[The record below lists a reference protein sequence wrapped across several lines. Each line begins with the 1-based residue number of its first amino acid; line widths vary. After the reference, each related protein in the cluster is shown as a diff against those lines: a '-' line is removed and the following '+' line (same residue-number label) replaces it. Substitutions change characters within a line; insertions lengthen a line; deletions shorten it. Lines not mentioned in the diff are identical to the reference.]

1 MDPRQELVDYLTR
14 QLVGP
19 AHGVDEVLDA
29 PPDRQY
35 LMGTLYPQQADL
47 QRQLARA
54 GDDPEAP
61 GVEQDAPDV
70 SPATDPV
77 PETNSWLPAS
87 LGLSFYAGTAR
98 VEVTCT
104 AARYETLKGG
114 PGHGRRWRRSP
125 LPAETHVI
133 GPDGPDAVPVLGG
146 RAEIRLRRR
155 TYGDGTLITVALV
168 NTARHDSGDSKP
180 PNWDDMLF
188 QCGLSVRPLGGP
200 VLPYP
205 SVRLASRD
213 PEERELRLQYR
224 HVVTHAVGHGCAVRE
239 DRGPGGWVEL
249 LACEILPRAEVPATR
264 AGGPLHAPALRLAH
278 LADPRTSDAQLREEL
293 VEFVSAYHGWYAGL
307 RSVEV
312 PAWGREA
319 ADRILDRIGQAV
331 TRIESGV
338 RTLFD
343 PKYPELL
350 AAFRIA
356 QRVMLLQMR
365 HSAPDQAGERRR
377 RTDPAAVDPPVDDQ
391 ATWRPFQ
398 LAFFLL
404 ALDGVADPGHRDRET
419 TDLIWFPTGGGKTE
433 AYLLLAAFT
442 IALRRIRGEGGGT
455 TVLSRYTLSLL
466 TTQQFQRAATTICA
480 MEHLRRSEPELGL
493 GDEAITIGLWV
504 GESTT
509 PNSFQA
515 AKDAFDQQR
524 QASHPEDVFILDRC
538 PWCGTRVL
546 PPTRSTVRADY
557 GVRAESGRFS
567 FFCTRDECAFHDV
580 LPVAVVDQH
589 LYQEPP
595 TFVLGT
601 VDKFARLAW
610 EPLSGRLFGAG
621 TANPAPSL
629 IIQDELHLLTG
640 PLGTTVGLYESAVL
654 ELCTGPDGRP
664 PKIVAATATIR
675 RSAEQ
680 VRALHNQDVQLF
692 PPSGIDAHDSFFAVP
707 DDSRPGRLYLGV
719 MAQGHTAGRGA
730 VATTAAMLQ
739 GVHQLPEDHRDDYWT
754 LVAYHHSLRELG
766 RTVTAAGDDIP
777 AQIRGLDEG
786 AGVRGLNDGEV
797 QELTSNLPRAEQPI
811 LLDRLEKPWTD
822 PRSVSFL
829 PCTNMLSVGV
839 DVKRLAYLLMQGQ
852 PKTTGEYIQATS
864 RVGRHRVP
872 GLVVTYFNATRPRD
886 RSHYET
892 FIDYHSALYRYV
904 EPASITPWSLP
915 ARRRAL
921 HAALV
926 VLVRHRLGLAA
937 ENQAGRITGHR
948 AEADRIAD
956 ALADRAAIAEGGA
969 VRKGGDTVRAKTV
982 RADVR
987 RELGYHLDDWC
998 RQAEAAAAEGKD
1010 LYYRSQGKGQHNL
1023 LKAFEQRYGLW
1034 EALNSMRSVDRECQI
1049 TVTGAGK

>member
-19 AHGVDEVLDA
+19 VGEDDEDDEVLDA

-47 QRQLARA
+47 QRQLAHA
-54 GDDPEAP
+54 GDAPEGP
-61 GVEQDAPDV
+61 GTEQNAPDV
-70 SPATDPV
+70 DPAPDPV

-87 LGLSFYAGTAR
+87 LGISFYTDATHI
-98 VEVTCT
+98 EVSC
-104 AARYETLKGG
+104 AAAHYETQRNE
-114 PGHGRRWRRSP
+114 PGRGRRWQRVP
-125 LPAETHVI
+125 LPPETHTI
-133 GPDGPDAVPVLGG
+133 DPDREEVPVLDG
-146 RAEIRLRRR
+146 RAKVQLTRRS
-155 TYGDGTLITVALV
+155 YGDGTLITVALV
-168 NTARHDSGDSKP
+168 NEARHDGSDGKAPS
-180 PNWDDMLF
+180 WDDMLF
-188 QCGLSVRPLGGP
+188 QCRLTVRPVDGA

-239 DRGPGGWVEL
+239 ERGEDGGVGL
-249 LACEILPRAEVPATR
+249 LACEVLPRAEVPAIR
-264 AGGPLHAPALRLAH
+264 AGGPLDAPALIISH
-278 LADPRTSDAQLREEL
+278 LADPAVSSDQLREEL
-293 VEFVSAYHGWYAGL
+293 AEFAASYHAWYVGQ

-312 PAWGREA
+312 PPWGREA
-319 ADRILDRIGQAV
+319 ADRILDRIRQAV
-331 TRIESGV
+331 TRIEAGV
-338 RTLFD
+338 RTLCD
-343 PKYPELL
+343 PDRPELL

-356 QRVMLLQMR
+356 QRAMLLQMR
-365 HSAPDQAGERRR
+365 HSAPDQAGQRHHRSDR
-377 RTDPAAVDPPVDDQ
+377 VASDPPVDPE

-404 ALDGVADPGHRDRET
+404 ALDGVADPGHRDRGT

-442 IALRRIRGEGGGT
+442 VALRRIRGEGDGT
-455 TVLSRYTLSLL
+455 AVLSRYTLSLL

-480 MEHLRRSEPELGL
+480 LEHLRRTEPGLGL
-493 GDEAITIGLWV
+493 GGQPITIGLWV

-515 AKDAFDQQR
+515 AKDAFDEQR
-524 QASHPEDVFILDRC
+524 EASHPEDVFILDRC
-538 PWCGTRVL
+538 PWCGTRIL
-546 PPTRSTVRADY
+546 PATRSSVRSDYGIRADTDDF
-557 GVRAESGRFS
+557 A
-567 FFCTRDECAFHDV
+567 FFCTSDDCDFHDI

-589 LYQEPP
+589 LYRDPP

-610 EPLSGRLFGAG
+610 ERDSGRLFGAG
-621 TANPAPSL
+621 TGNPPPSL

-640 PLGTTVGLYESAVL
+640 PLGTTVGLYEAAIL

-680 VRALHNQDVQLF
+680 VRALHHQDVQLF
-692 PPSGIDAHDSFFAVP
+692 PPSGLDARDSFFAVP
-707 DDSRPGRLYLGV
+707 DTGRPGRLYLGV

-739 GVHQLPEDHRDDYWT
+739 GVHQLPEEHRDAYWT

-777 AQIRGLDEG
+777 AQLRGLDQG
-786 AGVRGLNDGEV
+786 AGVRTLGDGDV
-797 QELTSNLPRAEQPI
+797 QELTSNLKRAEQPI

-822 PRSVSFL
+822 PRSVAFL

-839 DVKRLAYLLMQGQ
+839 DVKRLAYMLMQGQ
-852 PKTTGEYIQATS
+852 PKTTAEYIQATS

-892 FIDYHSALYRYV
+892 FNDYHRALYRHV
-904 EPASITPWSLP
+904 EPASVTPWSLP

-926 VLVRHRLGLAA
+926 ILVRHRLGLAA
-937 ENQAGRITGHR
+937 ENEAGSITRHR
-948 AEADRIAD
+948 DEAGRIAD
-956 ALADRAAIAEGGA
+956 ALAGRAATAERGATGAAADA
-969 VRKGGDTVRAKTV
+969 VRAEVRT
-982 RADVR
+982 
-987 RELGYHLDDWC
+987 ELGYLLDVWYQ
-998 RQAEAAAAEGKD
+998 QAETAAAEGKD
-1010 LYYRSQGKGQHNL
+1010 LHYRSQGKGQYNL

-1034 EALNSMRSVDRECQI
+1034 ETLNSMRSVDRECQI

>member
-1 MDPRQELVDYLTR
+1 MDPREELVDYLSR

-19 AHGVDEVLDA
+19 AGEDDEVLDA

-54 GDDPEAP
+54 ADDPDAPGTEQEAP
-61 GVEQDAPDV
+61 DAD
-70 SPATDPV
+70 PAADPV

-87 LGLSFYAGTAR
+87 LGVSFYTDAQRIA
-98 VEVTCT
+98 VTSA
-104 AARYETLKGG
+104 AARYETSRSE
-114 PGHGRRWRRSP
+114 PGRGRRWRRIP
-125 LPAETHVI
+125 LPSETHTI
-133 GPDGPDAVPVLGG
+133 GPERETVSVLEG
-146 RAEIRLRRR
+146 RAEIRVRRR
-155 TYGDGTLITVALV
+155 SYGDGTLVTVALV
-168 NTARHDSGDSKP
+168 NAARHDGSDGKAPS
-180 PNWDDMLF
+180 WDDMLF
-188 QCGLSVRPLGGP
+188 QCGLTVCPVGGA

-239 DRGPGGWVEL
+239 DRVEGSGVAL
-249 LACEILPRAEVPATR
+249 LACEALPRAEVPAIR
-264 AGGPLHAPALRLAH
+264 AGGPLDAPALTISH
-278 LADPRTSDAQLREEL
+278 LADPSVSANQLREEL
-293 VEFVSAYHGWYAGL
+293 AEFAATYHAWYVGQ
-307 RSVEV
+307 RSLEV
-312 PAWGREA
+312 PAWGQEA
-319 ADRILDRIGQAV
+319 AERILGRIHDAV
-331 TRIESGV
+331 ARIEAGV
-338 RTLFD
+338 RTLCD
-343 PKYPELL
+343 PDHPELL
-350 AAFRIA
+350 DAFRIA
-356 QRVMLLQMR
+356 QRAMLLQMR
-365 HSAPDQAGERRR
+365 HSAADQAGGRWKRS
-377 RTDPAAVDPPVDDQ
+377 DAVATDPPVDIA

-419 TDLIWFPTGGGKTE
+419 TDLLWFPTGGGKTE
-433 AYLLLAAFT
+433 AYLLLAAFA

-455 TVLSRYTLSLL
+455 AVLSRYTLSLL

-480 MEHLRRSEPELGL
+480 LEHLRRGEPGLGL
-493 GDEAITIGLWV
+493 GDEPITVGLWV

-509 PNSFQA
+509 PNKFQT
-515 AKDAFDQQR
+515 AKDVFDQQR
-524 QASHPEDVFILDRC
+524 EATHPEDVFILDRC
-538 PWCGTRVL
+538 PWCGTRIL
-546 PPTRSTVRADY
+546 PPTHSSVRSDY
-557 GVRAESGRFS
+557 GVRAETDDFA

-589 LYQEPP
+589 LYRHPP

-610 EPLSGRLFGAG
+610 EPDSGRLFGAG
-621 TANPAPSL
+621 VGNPPPSL

-640 PLGTTVGLYESAVL
+640 PLGTTVGLYEAAIL
-654 ELCTGPDGRP
+654 ELCTGQDGRP

-680 VRALHNQDVQLF
+680 VRALHHQDVQLF
-692 PPSGIDAHDSFFAVP
+692 PPSGLDARDSFFAVP
-707 DDSRPGRLYLGV
+707 DSGRPGRLYLGV

-739 GVHQLPEDHRDDYWT
+739 GVHQLPEEHRDDYWT

-777 AQIRGLDEG
+777 AQLRGLDEG
-786 AGVRGLNDGEV
+786 VGVRTLDDRNV

-822 PRSVSFL
+822 PGAVSFL

-852 PKTTGEYIQATS
+852 PKTTAEYIQATS
-864 RVGRHRVP
+864 RVGRHHVP

-892 FIDYHSALYRYV
+892 FLDYHRALYRYV
-904 EPASITPWSLP
+904 EPASVTPWSRP

-926 VLVRHRLGLAA
+926 ILVRHRLGLAA
-937 ENQAGRITGHR
+937 ENQAGRITLHR
-948 AEADRIAD
+948 GEAERIAD
-956 ALADRAAIAEGGA
+956 SLAERAATAESGA
-969 VRKGGDTVRAKTV
+969 SGAASDAV

-987 RELGYHLDDWC
+987 AELGYLLDDWC
-998 RQAEAAAAEGKD
+998 QQAKAAAGEGKD

-1034 EALNSMRSVDRECQI
+1034 ETLNSMRSVDRDCQI

>member
-19 AHGVDEVLDA
+19 AGGDDEVLDA

-35 LMGTLYPQQADL
+35 LMGTLYPQQADR
-47 QRQLARA
+47 QRRLGLAA
-54 GDDPEAP
+54 DDPEAP
-61 GVEQDAPDV
+61 GAEQQAPDV
-70 SPATDPV
+70 DPAPDPV

-87 LGLSFYAGTAR
+87 LGLSFYTDAVD
-98 VEVTCT
+98 VEVSCA
-104 AARYETLKGG
+104 AARYETQRNE
-114 PGHGRRWRRSP
+114 PGRGRCWQRVP
-125 LPAETHVI
+125 LTPETHTI
-133 GPDGPDAVPVLGG
+133 GPDREEVPVLDG
-146 RAEIRLRRR
+146 RAKIQLTRRS
-155 TYGDGTLITVALV
+155 YGAGTLVTVALV
-168 NTARHDSGDSKP
+168 NEKRHDGTHGKAPD
-180 PNWDDMLF
+180 WDDMLF
-188 QCGLSVRPLGGP
+188 QCRLSVRPADGA

-239 DRGPGGWVEL
+239 ERGEDGRVEL
-249 LACEILPRAEVPATR
+249 LACEVLPRAEVPAIR
-264 AGGPLHAPALRLAH
+264 AGGPLDAPALTISH
-278 LADPRTSDAQLREEL
+278 LADPAVDRDQLREEL
-293 VEFVSAYHGWYAGL
+293 AEFAASYHAWYVGQ

-312 PAWGREA
+312 PPWGREA
-319 ADRILDRIGQAV
+319 AERILDRVRQAV
-331 TRIESGV
+331 TRIEAGV
-338 RTLFD
+338 RTLCD
-343 PKYPELL
+343 PGRPELL
-350 AAFRIA
+350 DAFRIA
-356 QRVMLLQMR
+356 QRAMLLQMR
-365 HSAPDQAGERRR
+365 HSAADQAGQRRHR
-377 RTDPAAVDPPVDDQ
+377 ADPVALDPPVDPE
-391 ATWRPFQ
+391 AAWRPFQ

-404 ALDGVADPGHRDRET
+404 ALDGVADAGHPDRET

-480 MEHLRRSEPELGL
+480 LEHLRRTEPGLRL
-493 GDEAITIGLWV
+493 GDEPVTIGLWV
-504 GESTT
+504 GDSTT
-509 PNSFQA
+509 PNKFQA
-515 AKDAFDQQR
+515 AKEAFEEQR
-524 QASHPEDVFILDRC
+524 AATHPEDVFILDRC
-538 PWCGTRVL
+538 PWCGTRIL
-546 PPTRSTVRADY
+546 PAARSSVRSDY
-557 GVRAESGRFS
+557 GVRAETDGFA
-567 FFCTRDECAFHDV
+567 FYCTRDECAFHDV

-589 LYQEPP
+589 LYRDPP

-610 EPLSGRLFGAG
+610 EPESGRLFGRG
-621 TANPAPSL
+621 TGHRPPSL

-640 PLGTTVGLYESAVL
+640 PLGTTVGLYEAAVL

-680 VRALHNQDVQLF
+680 VRALHHQDVQLF
-692 PPSGIDAHDSFFAVP
+692 PPSGLDARDSFFAVP
-707 DDSRPGRLYLGV
+707 DTGRPGRLYLGV

-739 GVHQLPEDHRDDYWT
+739 GVHQLPEEDRDAYWT

-777 AQIRGLDEG
+777 AQLRGLDEG
-786 AGVRGLNDGEV
+786 AGTRELIGEQV
-797 QELTSNLPRAEQPI
+797 QQLDSSVKRADQPI

-839 DVKRLAYLLMQGQ
+839 DVKRLAYMLMQGQ
-852 PKTTGEYIQATS
+852 PKTTAEYIQATS
-864 RVGRHRVP
+864 RVGRHHVP

-892 FIDYHSALYRYV
+892 FIDYHRALYRYV
-904 EPASITPWSLP
+904 EPASVTPWSLP

-926 VLVRHRLGLAA
+926 ILVRHRLGLAA
-937 ENQAGRITGHR
+937 ENQAGRITDHED
-948 AEADRIAD
+948 EAGRIAD
-956 ALADRAAIAEGGA
+956 ALAERAATAERGAARADADA
-969 VRKGGDTVRAKTV
+969 VRAEVRT
-982 RADVR
+982 
-987 RELGYHLDDWC
+987 ELGYLLDVWY
-998 RQAEAAAAEGKD
+998 RQAGTAAAAGKD

-1034 EALNSMRSVDRECQI
+1034 ETLNSMRSVDRECQI

>member
-1 MDPRQELVDYLTR
+1 MDPRQELVDYLAR

-19 AHGVDEVLDA
+19 AGGDDEVLDA

-47 QRQLARA
+47 QRQLALA
-54 GDDPEAP
+54 GDDAEAP
-61 GVEQDAPDV
+61 SVERDAPDV
-70 SPATDPV
+70 DPASDPV

-87 LGLSFYAGTAR
+87 LGISFYTDAVS

-104 AARYETLKGG
+104 AARYETLKSE
-114 PGHGRRWRRSP
+114 PGRGRRWHRTSFAP
-125 LPAETHVI
+125 ETHVI
-133 GPDGPDAVPVLGG
+133 GPDRETVPVLDG

-155 TYGDGTLITVALV
+155 SYGDGTLITVALV
-168 NTARHDSGDSKP
+168 NVARHDNADGKAPS
-180 PNWDDMLF
+180 WDDMLF
-188 QCGLSVRPLGGP
+188 QCGLTVRPTDGA

-239 DRGPGGWVEL
+239 DRGQDGAVAL
-249 LACEILPRAEVPATR
+249 LACESLPRAEVPAVR
-264 AGGPLHAPALRLAH
+264 AGGPLDAPALTISH
-278 LADPRTSDAQLREEL
+278 LADPAVSADQLREEL
-293 VEFVSAYHGWYAGL
+293 AEFAASYHGWYAGQ
-307 RSVEV
+307 RSVQV
-312 PAWGREA
+312 PPWGQEA
-319 ADRILDRIGQAV
+319 AERILGRIGQAV
-331 TRIESGV
+331 TRIEAGV
-338 RTLFD
+338 RTLCD
-343 PKYPELL
+343 PNRPELF

-356 QRVMLLQMR
+356 QRAMLLQMR
-365 HSAPDQAGERRR
+365 HSAPDQAGQRRHR
-377 RTDPAAVDPPVDDQ
+377 SAPVAVDPPVDPA

-404 ALDGVADPGHRDRET
+404 ALDGVADPGHRDRES

-455 TVLSRYTLSLL
+455 AVLSRYTLSLL

-480 MEHLRRSEPELGL
+480 LEHLRRSEPALGL
-493 GDEAITIGLWV
+493 GSEPITVGLWV
-504 GESTT
+504 GEATT
-509 PNSFQA
+509 PNSYQK

-524 QASHPEDVFILDRC
+524 EATHPEDVFILDRC
-538 PWCGTRVL
+538 PWCGTRIL
-546 PPTRSTVRADY
+546 PSNRSSVRSDY
-557 GVRAESGRFS
+557 GVRADTDEFA
-567 FFCTRDECAFHDV
+567 FFCPRDDCFFHDV
-580 LPVAVVDQH
+580 LPVSVVDQH
-589 LYQEPP
+589 LYQDPP
-595 TFVLGT
+595 TIVLGT

-610 EPLSGRLFGAG
+610 EPRSGRLFGAG
-621 TANPAPSL
+621 TDNPPPSL

-640 PLGTTVGLYESAVL
+640 PLGTTVGLYEAAIL

-680 VRALHNQDVQLF
+680 VRALHHQDVQLF
-692 PPSGIDAHDSFFAVP
+692 PPSGLDARDSFFAVP
-707 DDSRPGRLYLGV
+707 DTGRPGRLYLGV

-739 GVHQLPEDHRDDYWT
+739 GVHQLPEEHRDAYWT

-766 RTVTAAGDDIP
+766 RTLTAAGDDIP
-777 AQIRGLDEG
+777 AQLRGLDEG
-786 AGVRGLNDGEV
+786 AGVRVLGGNDV
-797 QELTSNLPRAEQPI
+797 QSLTSDLPRAEQPI
-811 LLDRLEKPWTD
+811 LLDRLERPRTD
-822 PRSVSFL
+822 PQSVSFL

-852 PKTTGEYIQATS
+852 PKTTAEYIQATS

-892 FIDYHSALYRYV
+892 FMDYHRALYRYV

-926 VLVRHRLGLAA
+926 ILVRHRLGLAA
-937 ENQAGRITGHR
+937 ENQAGRITGR
-948 AEADRIAD
+948 KDEVEQIAD
-956 ALADRAAIAEGGA
+956 SLAERAATAERVAAGTDCEA
-969 VRKGGDTVRAKTV
+969 V

-987 RELGYHLDDWC
+987 KELGYLLDDWY
-998 RQAEAAAAEGKD
+998 RQAETAAAEGKD

-1023 LKAFEQRYGLW
+1023 LKVFEQRYGLW
-1034 EALNSMRSVDRECQI
+1034 ETLNSMRSVDRECQI
-1049 TVTGAGK
+1049 TVTGAGQ

>member
-19 AHGVDEVLDA
+19 VGGDDEVLDA

-35 LMGTLYPQQADL
+35 LMGTLYPQQADRRRRL
-47 QRQLARA
+47 DLAA
-54 GDDPEAP
+54 DDPEAP
-61 GVEQDAPDV
+61 GAEQDAPDV
-70 SPATDPV
+70 DPAADPV

-87 LGLSFYAGTAR
+87 LGISFYTDAVD
-98 VEVTCT
+98 VEVSCA
-104 AARYETLKGG
+104 AARYETQRNE
-114 PGHGRRWRRSP
+114 PGRGRRWKRVP
-125 LPAETHVI
+125 LTPETHTI
-133 GPDGPDAVPVLGG
+133 GPDREEVAVLDG
-146 RAEIRLRRR
+146 RARIQLTRRA
-155 TYGDGTLITVALV
+155 YGAGTLITVALV
-168 NTARHDSGDSKP
+168 NEKRHDGADDKAP
-180 PNWDDMLF
+180 DWDDMLF
-188 QCGLSVRPLGGP
+188 QCRLSVRPADGA

-239 DRGPGGWVEL
+239 DRGEDGGVEL
-249 LACEILPRAEVPATR
+249 LTCEALPRAEVPAVR
-264 AGGPLHAPALRLAH
+264 AGGPLDAPALTISH
-278 LADPRTSDAQLREEL
+278 LADPAVGRDQLREEL
-293 VEFVSAYHGWYAGL
+293 AEFAASYHAWYVGQ

-312 PAWGREA
+312 PPWGREA
-319 ADRILDRIGQAV
+319 AERILDRVRQAV
-331 TRIESGV
+331 TRIEAGV
-338 RTLFD
+338 RTLCD
-343 PKYPELL
+343 PDRPELL
-350 AAFRIA
+350 DAFRIA
-356 QRVMLLQMR
+356 QRAMLLQMR
-365 HSAPDQAGERRR
+365 HSAPDQAGQRRHR
-377 RTDPAAVDPPVDDQ
+377 ADPMALDPPVDPK

-480 MEHLRRSEPELGL
+480 LEHLRRTEPELGL
-493 GDEAITIGLWV
+493 GGEDITIGLWV
-504 GESTT
+504 GDTTT
-509 PNSFQA
+509 PNKFDA
-515 AKDAFDQQR
+515 AKVAFDEQR
-524 QASHPEDVFILDRC
+524 AASHPEDVFILDRC
-538 PWCGTRVL
+538 PWCGTRIL
-546 PPTRSTVRADY
+546 PPTWSSVRSDY
-557 GVRAESGRFS
+557 GVRAEADEFA
-567 FFCTRDECAFHDV
+567 FHCTRDECAFHDV

-589 LYQEPP
+589 LYEDPP

-610 EPLSGRLFGAG
+610 EPDSGSLFGAG
-621 TANPAPSL
+621 TGHRPPSL

-640 PLGTTVGLYESAVL
+640 PLGTTVGLYEAAIL

-680 VRALHNQDVQLF
+680 VRALHHQDVQLF
-692 PPSGIDAHDSFFAVP
+692 PPSGLDARDSFFAVP
-707 DDSRPGRLYLGV
+707 DTGSPGRLYLGV

-739 GVHQLPEDHRDDYWT
+739 GVHQLPEEHRDDYWT

-777 AQIRGLDEG
+777 AQLRGLDEG
-786 AGVRGLNDGEV
+786 VGVRPLGEGDV

-811 LLDRLEKPWTD
+811 LLDRLEKPGTD

-839 DVKRLAYLLMQGQ
+839 DVKRLAYMLMQGQ
-852 PKTTGEYIQATS
+852 PKTTAEYIQATS
-864 RVGRHRVP
+864 RVGRHQVP

-892 FIDYHSALYRYV
+892 FMDYHRALYRYV
-904 EPASITPWSLP
+904 EPASVTPWSLP

-926 VLVRHRLGLAA
+926 ILVRHRLGLAA
-937 ENQAGRITGHR
+937 ENRAGRITDHKE
-948 AEADRIAD
+948 EAGRIAD
-956 ALADRAAIAEGGA
+956 ALAERAATAEHGA
-969 VRKGGDTVRAKTV
+969 TGADADAV

-987 RELGYHLDDWC
+987 AELGYLLDDWY
-998 RQAEAAAAEGKD
+998 RQAGAAAVEGKE

-1023 LKAFEQRYGLW
+1023 LKVFEQRYGLW
-1034 EALNSMRSVDRECQI
+1034 ETLNSMRSVDRECQI
-1049 TVTGAGK
+1049 TVTGAGR

>member
-19 AHGVDEVLDA
+19 AGGEDEVLDA

-47 QRQLARA
+47 QRQLAHA
-54 GDDPEAP
+54 ADDPEAP
-61 GVEQDAPDV
+61 GAEEDSSDTN
-70 SPATDPV
+70 PATDPV

-87 LGLSFYAGTAR
+87 LGLSFYTGAVR
-98 VEVTCT
+98 IEVVCQ
-104 AARYETLKGG
+104 AARYETRRND
-114 PGHGRRWRRSP
+114 PGRGRRWHRIP

-133 GPDGPDAVPVLGG
+133 GPDRDTVTVLDG
-146 RAEIRLRRR
+146 RAELRLRRR
-155 TYGDGTLITVALV
+155 SYGDGTLVTVALV
-168 NTARHDSGDSKP
+168 NKARHDGADGKTP
-180 PNWDDMLF
+180 DWDDMLF
-188 QCGLSVRPLGGP
+188 QCRLAIRPVDGA

-239 DRGPGGWVEL
+239 ERDGDGSVGL
-249 LACEILPRAEVPATR
+249 LACEALPQAEVPAVR
-264 AGGPLHAPALRLAH
+264 AGGPLDAPALTLSH
-278 LADPRTSDAQLREEL
+278 LADPVVSADQLREEL
-293 VEFVSAYHGWYAGL
+293 AEFAAAYHAWYVGQ
-307 RSVEV
+307 RSVDV
-312 PAWGREA
+312 PPWGQEA
-319 ADRILDRIGQAV
+319 AERILDRVHRAV
-331 TRIESGV
+331 TRIEAGV
-338 RTLFD
+338 RTLCD
-343 PKYPELL
+343 PARPELL
-350 AAFRIA
+350 DAFRIA
-356 QRVMLLQMR
+356 QRAMLLQMR
-365 HSAPDQAGERRR
+365 HSASDQAGQRHPRSE
-377 RTDPAAVDPPVDDQ
+377 AVAVDPPVDP
-391 ATWRPFQ
+391 AAAWRPFQ

-442 IALRRIRGEGGGT
+442 VALRRIRGEGGGT

-466 TTQQFQRAATTICA
+466 TTQQFQRAATTVCA
-480 MEHLRRSEPELGL
+480 LEYLRRREPALGL
-493 GDEAITIGLWV
+493 GREPITVGLWV
-504 GESTT
+504 GDGTT

-515 AKDAFDQQR
+515 AKEAFDRQR
-524 QASHPEDVFILDRC
+524 EASHPEDVFILDRC
-538 PWCGTRVL
+538 PWCGTRIL
-546 PPTRSTVRADY
+546 PPSRSTVRSDY
-557 GVRAESGRFS
+557 GIKAETDTFA
-567 FFCTRDECAFHDV
+567 FHCTRDECAFHDV

-589 LYQEPP
+589 LYEQPP

-621 TANPAPSL
+621 TGNPPPSL

-640 PLGTTVGLYESAVL
+640 PLGTTVGLYEAAVL

-675 RSAEQ
+675 RSTEQ
-680 VRALHNQDVQLF
+680 VRALHHQDVHLF
-692 PPSGIDAHDSFFAVP
+692 PPSGLDARDSFFAVP
-707 DDSRPGRLYLGV
+707 DTGRPGRLYLGV

-739 GVHQLPEDHRDDYWT
+739 GVHQLPEEHRDDYWT

-777 AQIRGLDEG
+777 AQLRGLDEG
-786 AGVRGLNDGEV
+786 AGTRLLGGGAV
-797 QELTSNLPRAEQPI
+797 QQLDSTVDRADQPI
-811 LLDRLEKPWTD
+811 LLDRLEKAWTD
-822 PRSVSFL
+822 PEAVSFL

-839 DVKRLAYLLMQGQ
+839 DVKRLAYMLMQGQ
-852 PKTTGEYIQATS
+852 PKTTAEYIQATS

-892 FIDYHSALYRYV
+892 FLDYHRALYRYV
-904 EPASITPWSLP
+904 EPASVTPWSLP
-915 ARRRAL
+915 ARCRAL

-926 VLVRHRLGLAA
+926 ILVRHRLGLSA
-937 ENQAGRITGHR
+937 ENGAGRITDHR

-956 ALADRAAIAEGGA
+956 ALARRAAIAESGA
-969 VRKGGDTVRAKTV
+969 TGRDGDTVRTEV
-982 RADVR
+982 RT
-987 RELGYHLDDWC
+987 ELGYLLDDWA
-998 RQAEAAAAEGKD
+998 QEATKAAAEGKD
-1010 LYYRSQGKGQHNL
+1010 LYYRSQGKGHYNL

-1034 EALNSMRSVDRECQI
+1034 ETLNSMRSVDRECQI

>member
-19 AHGVDEVLDA
+19 AGGDDEVLDA

-47 QRQLARA
+47 QRQLALA
-54 GDDPEAP
+54 ADDPEAP
-61 GVEQDAPDV
+61 GTEQDAPDTA
-70 SPATDPV
+70 PAADPV

-87 LGLSFYAGTAR
+87 LGLSFYTDAAR
-98 VEVTCT
+98 VEVDCA
-104 AARYETLKGG
+104 AARYQTQRNE
-114 PGHGRRWRRSP
+114 PGRGRRWQRVP
-125 LPAETHVI
+125 IAPETHTI
-133 GPDGPDAVPVLGG
+133 GPDRDTVPVLDG
-146 RAEIRLRRR
+146 RAEIRLTRRS
-155 TYGDGTLITVALV
+155 YGDGTLVTVALV
-168 NTARHDSGDSKP
+168 NTARHDGSDGKAPS
-180 PNWDDMLF
+180 WDDMLF
-188 QCGLSVRPLGGP
+188 QCWLTARPADGA

-205 SVRLASRD
+205 GVRLASRD

-239 DRGPGGWVEL
+239 ERGEDGRVEL
-249 LACEILPRAEVPATR
+249 LACEVLPRAEVPAIR
-264 AGGPLHAPALRLAH
+264 AGGPLDAPVLTLSH
-278 LADPRTSDAQLREEL
+278 LADPAVGRDQLREEL
-293 VEFVSAYHGWYAGL
+293 AEFAASYHAWYVGQ

-312 PAWGREA
+312 PPWGREA
-319 ADRILDRIGQAV
+319 AERILDRVREAV

-338 RTLFD
+338 RTLCD
-343 PKYPELL
+343 PERPELL

-356 QRVMLLQMR
+356 QRTMLLQMR
-365 HSAPDQAGERRR
+365 HSATDQAGLRRLR
-377 RTDPAAVDPPVDDQ
+377 SEAVALDPPVDPE
-391 ATWRPFQ
+391 AAWRPFQ

-404 ALDGVADPGHRDRET
+404 ALDGVADPGHRDRGT

-442 IALRRIRGEGGGT
+442 IALRRIRNEGGGT

-466 TTQQFQRAATTICA
+466 TTQQFQRAATTVCA
-480 MEHLRRSEPELGL
+480 LEHLRRTEPALGL
-493 GDEAITIGLWV
+493 GDEPITIGLWV

-509 PNSFQA
+509 PNSFQTA
-515 AKDAFDQQR
+515 EDAFDQQR
-524 QASHPEDVFILDRC
+524 EATHPEDVFILDRC
-538 PWCGTRVL
+538 PWCGTRIL
-546 PPTRSTVRADY
+546 PPTRSTVRSDY
-557 GVRAESGRFS
+557 GIRAGKDEFA
-567 FFCTRDECAFHDV
+567 FFCPRDECAFHDV

-589 LYQEPP
+589 LYEDPP

-621 TANPAPSL
+621 TGNPPPSL

-640 PLGTTVGLYESAVL
+640 PLGTTVGLYEAAVL

-680 VRALHNQDVQLF
+680 VRALHHQRVQLF
-692 PPSGIDAHDSFFAVP
+692 PPSGLDARDSFFAVP
-707 DDSRPGRLYLGV
+707 DTGRPGRLYLGV

-739 GVHQLPEDHRDDYWT
+739 GVHQLPEEHRDDYWT

-777 AQIRGLDEG
+777 AQLRGLDEG
-786 AGVRGLNDGEV
+786 AGVRTLGDGDV
-797 QELTSNLPRAEQPI
+797 QELTSNLRRAEQPI
-811 LLDRLEKPWTD
+811 LLDRLEKPWDD

-852 PKTTGEYIQATS
+852 PKTTAEYIQATS

-892 FIDYHSALYRYV
+892 FDDYHRALYRHV
-904 EPASITPWSLP
+904 EPASVTPWSRP
-915 ARRRAL
+915 ARDRAL

-926 VLVRHRLGLAA
+926 ILVRHRLGLAA
-937 ENQAGRITGHR
+937 ENQAGLITRHR
-948 AEADRIAD
+948 NEAERIAD
-956 ALADRAAIAEGGA
+956 ALAERAATAERGATGAGG
-969 VRKGGDTVRAKTV
+969 GTVRAAV
-982 RADVR
+982 RA
-987 RELGYHLDDWC
+987 ELGDLLAAWH
-998 RQAEAAAAEGKD
+998 RQAETAAAEGKD
-1010 LYYRSQGKGQHNL
+1010 LHYRSQGKGQHNL
-1023 LKAFEQRYGLW
+1023 LKTFEQRYGLW
-1034 EALNSMRSVDRECQI
+1034 ETLNSMRSVDRECQI

>member
-19 AHGVDEVLDA
+19 AGGEGEVLDA

-47 QRQLARA
+47 QRQLAHA
-54 GDDPEAP
+54 ADDPEAP
-61 GVEQDAPDV
+61 GAEQSAPDAD
-70 SPATDPV
+70 PATDPV

-87 LGLSFYAGTAR
+87 LGLSFYTA
-98 VEVTCT
+98 VAQIEVTCE
-104 AARYETLKGG
+104 AARYETQRND
-114 PGHGRRWRRSP
+114 PGRGRRWQRMPIPSER
-125 LPAETHVI
+125 HVI
-133 GPDGPDAVPVLGG
+133 GPDREAVTVLDG
-146 RAEIRLRRR
+146 RAELRLRRR
-155 TYGDGTLITVALV
+155 PYGDGRLVTVALV
-168 NTARHDSGDSKP
+168 NRARHDGSDGKIPS
-180 PNWDDMLF
+180 WDDMLF
-188 QCGLSVRPLGGP
+188 QCRLAVRPVDGP

-239 DRGPGGWVEL
+239 EAVDREGVDRL
-249 LACEILPRAEVPATR
+249 VCEALPHAEVPAVR
-264 AGGPLHAPALRLAH
+264 AGGPLDAPVLTLSH
-278 LADPRTSDAQLREEL
+278 LADPAVSADQLREEL
-293 VEFVSAYHGWYAGL
+293 AEFAAAYHAWYVGQ

-312 PAWGREA
+312 PDWGQEA
-319 ADRILDRIGQAV
+319 AERVLGRVREAV
-331 TRIESGV
+331 TRIEAGV
-338 RTLFD
+338 RTLCD
-343 PKYPELL
+343 PARPELL
-350 AAFRIA
+350 DAFRIA
-356 QRVMLLQMR
+356 QRAMLLQMR
-365 HSAPDQAGERRR
+365 HSAPDQAGQRRPR
-377 RTDPAAVDPPVDDQ
+377 SESVAVDPPVDST
-391 ATWRPFQ
+391 AAWRPFQ

-404 ALDGVADPGHRDRET
+404 ALDGVADPDHLDRAT

-442 IALRRIRGEGGGT
+442 VALRRIRGEGGGT

-466 TTQQFQRAATTICA
+466 TTQQFQRAATTVCA
-480 MEHLRRSEPELGL
+480 LEYLRRREPGLGL
-493 GDEAITIGLWV
+493 GDEPITVGLWV
-504 GESTT
+504 GDTTT
-509 PNSFQA
+509 PNSFQK
-515 AKDAFDQQR
+515 AKDCFDEQR
-524 QASHPEDVFILDRC
+524 LASHPEDVFILDRC
-538 PWCGTRVL
+538 PWCGTRIL
-546 PPTRSTVRADY
+546 PPNRSTVRSDY
-557 GVRAESGRFS
+557 GIKAETDTFA
-567 FFCTRDECAFHDV
+567 FNCTRDECAFHDV

-589 LYQEPP
+589 LYEQPP

-621 TANPAPSL
+621 TGNPPPAL

-640 PLGTTVGLYESAVL
+640 PLGTTVGLYEAAVL

-680 VRALHNQDVQLF
+680 VRALHHQNVQLF
-692 PPSGIDAHDSFFAVP
+692 PPPGLDADDSFFAVP
-707 DDSRPGRLYLGV
+707 DTGRPGRLYLGV

-739 GVHQLPEDHRDDYWT
+739 GVHQLPEEHRDDYWT

-777 AQIRGLDEG
+777 AQLRGLDEG
-786 AGVRGLNDGEV
+786 MGTRSLGSGDV
-797 QELTSNLPRAEQPI
+797 QQLDSTVARADQPI

-822 PRSVSFL
+822 PQAVSFL

-852 PKTTGEYIQATS
+852 PKTTAEYIQATS
-864 RVGRHRVP
+864 RVGRHHVP
-872 GLVVTYFNATRPRD
+872 GLVLTYFNATRPRD

-892 FIDYHSALYRYV
+892 FNDYHRALYRYV
-904 EPASITPWSLP
+904 EPASVTPWSVP

-926 VLVRHRLGLAA
+926 ILVRHRLGLAA
-937 ENQAGRITGHR
+937 ENRAGRITDQR
-948 AEADRIAD
+948 AEAARIAD
-956 ALADRAAIAEGGA
+956 ALAERAAVAESGA
-969 VRKGGDTVRAKTV
+969 TERDSDRIRAEVRA
-982 RADVR
+982 
-987 RELGYHLDDWC
+987 ELGYLLDDWYE
-998 RQAEAAAAEGKD
+998 QAARAEAEGKD
-1010 LYYRSQGKGQHNL
+1010 LYYRSQGKGQFNL

-1034 EALNSMRSVDRECQI
+1034 ETLNSMRSVDRECQI

>member
-19 AHGVDEVLDA
+19 VGGADEVLDA

-35 LMGTLYPQQADL
+35 LMGTLYPQQADR
-47 QRQLARA
+47 QRRFESAA
-54 GDDPEAP
+54 EEPEAP
-61 GVEQDAPDV
+61 GVEQQAPDV
-70 SPATDPV
+70 DPAPDPV

-87 LGLSFYAGTAR
+87 LGISFYTDAVD
-98 VEVTCT
+98 VEVSCA
-104 AARYETLKGG
+104 AARYVTQRNE
-114 PGHGRRWRRSP
+114 PGRGRRWKRVP
-125 LPAETHVI
+125 LTPETHTV
-133 GPDGPDAVPVLGG
+133 GLDRNEVPVLDG
-146 RAEIRLRRR
+146 RAKIQLTRRS
-155 TYGDGTLITVALV
+155 YGAGTLVTVALV
-168 NTARHDSGDSKP
+168 NEKHHDGADGKAP
-180 PNWDDMLF
+180 DWDDMLF
-188 QCGLSVRPLGGP
+188 QCRLSVRPADGA

-239 DRGPGGWVEL
+239 DRGEDGGVEL
-249 LACEILPRAEVPATR
+249 LVCEALPCAEVPTTR
-264 AGGPLHAPALRLAH
+264 AGGPLDAPVLTISH
-278 LADPRTSDAQLREEL
+278 LADPAVGRDQLREDL
-293 VEFVSAYHGWYAGL
+293 AEFAASYHAWYVGQ

-312 PAWGREA
+312 PPWGWEA
-319 ADRILDRIGQAV
+319 ADRILDRVRQAV
-331 TRIESGV
+331 TRIEAGV
-338 RTLFD
+338 RTLCD
-343 PKYPELL
+343 PDRPELL
-350 AAFRIA
+350 DAFRIA
-356 QRVMLLQMR
+356 QRAMLLQMR
-365 HSAPDQAGERRR
+365 HSAPDQAGQRRH
-377 RTDPAAVDPPVDDQ
+377 RTDPVALDPPVDPE

-398 LAFFLL
+398 IAFFLL
-404 ALDGVADPGHRDRET
+404 ALDGVADPAHRDRET

-466 TTQQFQRAATTICA
+466 TTQQFQRAATTVCA
-480 MEHLRRSEPELGL
+480 LEHLRRTEPELGL
-493 GDEAITIGLWV
+493 GGPITIGLWV
-504 GESTT
+504 GDTTT
-509 PNSFQA
+509 PNKFETA
-515 AKDAFDQQR
+515 RTAFDEQR
-524 QASHPEDVFILDRC
+524 DASHPEDVFILDRC
-538 PWCGTRVL
+538 PWCGTRIM
-546 PPTRSTVRADY
+546 PPTRSSVRSDY
-557 GVRAESGRFS
+557 GVRAEADEFA
-567 FFCTRDECAFHDV
+567 FHCTRDDCAFHDV

-589 LYQEPP
+589 LYADPP

-610 EPLSGRLFGAG
+610 EPESGSLFGAG
-621 TANPAPSL
+621 TGHRPPSL

-640 PLGTTVGLYESAVL
+640 PLGTTVGLYEAAIL

-680 VRALHNQDVQLF
+680 VRALYHQDVQLF
-692 PPSGIDAHDSFFAVP
+692 PPSGLDARDSFFAVP
-707 DDSRPGRLYLGV
+707 DTGRPGRLYLGV

-739 GVHQLPEDHRDDYWT
+739 GVHQLPEEHRDDYWT

-777 AQIRGLDEG
+777 AQLRGLDEG
-786 AGVRGLNDGEV
+786 VGTRELVGGQVQQLDSSVR
-797 QELTSNLPRAEQPI
+797 RADQPI
-811 LLDRLEKPWTD
+811 LLDHLEKPWTD

-839 DVKRLAYLLMQGQ
+839 DVKRLAYMLMQGQ
-852 PKTTGEYIQATS
+852 PKTTAEYIQATS
-864 RVGRHRVP
+864 RVGRHHVP

-892 FIDYHSALYRYV
+892 FMDYHRALYRYV
-904 EPASITPWSLP
+904 EPASVTPWSPP

-926 VLVRHRLGLAA
+926 LLVRHRLGLAA
-937 ENQAGRITGHR
+937 ENRAGRITDHKE
-948 AEADRIAD
+948 EAGRIAD
-956 ALADRAAIAEGGA
+956 ALAARAATAERGA
-969 VRKGGDTVRAKTV
+969 TGADAEAV

-987 RELGYHLDDWC
+987 TELGYLLDDWY
-998 RQAEAAAAEGKD
+998 RQAATAAAEGKD

-1034 EALNSMRSVDRECQI
+1034 ETLNSMRSVDRECQI

>member
-19 AHGVDEVLDA
+19 VGGDNEVLDA

-47 QRQLARA
+47 QRRLALA
-54 GDDPEAP
+54 ADDPEAP
-61 GVEQDAPDV
+61 GTEQDAPDV
-70 SPATDPV
+70 APALDPV

-87 LGLSFYAGTAR
+87 LGISFYTDAVD
-98 VEVTCT
+98 VEVTCA
-104 AARYETLKGG
+104 AARYETQRNE
-114 PGHGRRWRRSP
+114 PGRGRRWQRVP
-125 LPAETHVI
+125 IPTETHPI
-133 GPDGPDAVPVLGG
+133 GPDREEVPVLDG
-146 RAEIRLRRR
+146 RAKIQLTRRS
-155 TYGDGTLITVALV
+155 YGDGTLITVALV
-168 NTARHDSGDSKP
+168 NEAHHDGSDGKVPS
-180 PNWDDMLF
+180 WDDMLF
-188 QCGLSVRPLGGP
+188 QCRLTVRPADGS

-239 DRGPGGWVEL
+239 DRGEDGGVEL
-249 LACEILPRAEVPATR
+249 LACEALPRAEVPAIR
-264 AGGPLHAPALRLAH
+264 AGGPLDAPALTISH
-278 LADPRTSDAQLREEL
+278 LTDPAVSRDQLREEL
-293 VEFVSAYHGWYAGL
+293 AEFAASYHAWYVGQ

-312 PAWGREA
+312 PPWGREA
-319 ADRILDRIGQAV
+319 AERILDRVRQAV
-331 TRIESGV
+331 TRIEAGV
-338 RTLFD
+338 RTLCD
-343 PKYPELL
+343 PDRPELL
-350 AAFRIA
+350 DAFRIA
-356 QRVMLLQMR
+356 QRAMLLQMR
-365 HSAPDQAGERRR
+365 HSAPDQAGQRRHR
-377 RTDPAAVDPPVDDQ
+377 ADPVALDPPADPK

-404 ALDGVADPGHRDRET
+404 ALDGVADPKHPDRET

-480 MEHLRRSEPELGL
+480 LEHLRRTEPGLGL
-493 GDEAITIGLWV
+493 GGEPVTIGLWV
-504 GESTT
+504 GDTTT
-509 PNSFQA
+509 PNKFEA
-515 AKDAFDQQR
+515 AKDAFDEQR
-524 QASHPEDVFILDRC
+524 AASHPEDVFILDRC
-538 PWCGTRVL
+538 PWCGTRIL
-546 PPTRSTVRADY
+546 PPTKSSVRSDY
-557 GVRAESGRFS
+557 GVRAEPDEFA
-567 FFCTRDECAFHDV
+567 FHCTRDECAFHDV

-589 LYQEPP
+589 LYEDPP

-610 EPLSGRLFGAG
+610 EPDSGRLFGAG
-621 TANPAPSL
+621 TGHRPPSL

-640 PLGTTVGLYESAVL
+640 PLGTTVGLYEAAIL

-664 PKIVAATATIR
+664 PKVVAATATIR

-692 PPSGIDAHDSFFAVP
+692 PPSGLDARDSFFAVP
-707 DDSRPGRLYLGV
+707 DTGRPGRLYLGV

-739 GVHQLPEDHRDDYWT
+739 GVHQLPEEHRDDYWT
-754 LVAYHHSLRELG
+754 LVGYHHSLRELG

-777 AQIRGLDEG
+777 AQLRGLDEG
-786 AGVRGLNDGEV
+786 TGTRELIGEQV
-797 QELTSNLPRAEQPI
+797 QQLDSSVKRADQPI

-839 DVKRLAYLLMQGQ
+839 DVKRLAYMLMQGQ
-852 PKTTGEYIQATS
+852 PKTTAEYIQATS
-864 RVGRHRVP
+864 RVGRHHVP

-892 FIDYHSALYRYV
+892 FMDYHRALYRYV
-904 EPASITPWSLP
+904 EPASVTPWSLP

-926 VLVRHRLGLAA
+926 ILVRHRLGLAV
-937 ENQAGRITGHR
+937 ENRAGRITDHKE
-948 AEADRIAD
+948 EAGRIAD
-956 ALADRAAIAEGGA
+956 ALAERAATAERGA
-969 VRKGGDTVRAKTV
+969 TGADAETV

-987 RELGYHLDDWC
+987 AELGYLLDDWY
-998 RQAEAAAAEGKD
+998 RQADTAAAEGKD

-1034 EALNSMRSVDRECQI
+1034 ETLNSMRSVDRECQI

>member
-19 AHGVDEVLDA
+19 VGEDDEVLDA

-35 LMGTLYPQQADL
+35 LMGTLYPQQADR
-47 QRQLARA
+47 QRRLDLAA
-54 GDDPEAP
+54 DDPEAP
-61 GVEQDAPDV
+61 GAEQDAPDV
-70 SPATDPV
+70 DPAPDPV

-87 LGLSFYAGTAR
+87 LGISFYTDAVD
-98 VEVTCT
+98 VEVSCA
-104 AARYETLKGG
+104 AARYETQRNE
-114 PGHGRRWRRSP
+114 PGRGRRWKRVP
-125 LPAETHVI
+125 LTPETHTI
-133 GPDGPDAVPVLGG
+133 GPDREEVPVLDG
-146 RAEIRLRRR
+146 RAKIQLTRRS
-155 TYGDGTLITVALV
+155 YGAGTLITVALV
-168 NTARHDSGDSKP
+168 NEKHHDGADDKAP
-180 PNWDDMLF
+180 DWDDMLF
-188 QCGLSVRPLGGP
+188 QCRLSVRPADGA

-239 DRGPGGWVEL
+239 DRGEDGGVEL
-249 LACEILPRAEVPATR
+249 LACEALPRAEVPAIR
-264 AGGPLHAPALRLAH
+264 AGGPLDAPALTISH
-278 LADPRTSDAQLREEL
+278 LADPAVDRDQLREEL
-293 VEFVSAYHGWYAGL
+293 AEFAASYHAWYVGQ

-312 PAWGREA
+312 PPWGREA
-319 ADRILDRIGQAV
+319 AERILDRVHQAV
-331 TRIESGV
+331 TRIEAGV
-338 RTLFD
+338 RTLCD
-343 PKYPELL
+343 PGRPELL
-350 AAFRIA
+350 DAFRIA
-356 QRVMLLQMR
+356 QRAMLLQMR
-365 HSAPDQAGERRR
+365 HSAPDQAGQRCHRA
-377 RTDPAAVDPPVDDQ
+377 DPVALDPPLDPK

-480 MEHLRRSEPELGL
+480 LEHLRRTEPELGL
-493 GDEAITIGLWV
+493 GGPITIGLWV
-504 GESTT
+504 GDTTT
-509 PNSFQA
+509 PNKFEA
-515 AKDAFDQQR
+515 AKIAFDEQR
-524 QASHPEDVFILDRC
+524 DASHPEDVFILDRC
-538 PWCGTRVL
+538 PWCGTHIL
-546 PPTRSTVRADY
+546 PPTRSSVRSDY
-557 GVRAESGRFS
+557 GVRAEMDEFA
-567 FFCTRDECAFHDV
+567 FYCTRDECAFHDV

-589 LYQEPP
+589 LYEDPP

-610 EPLSGRLFGAG
+610 EPDSGRLFGAG
-621 TANPAPSL
+621 TGNPPPSL

-640 PLGTTVGLYESAVL
+640 PLGTTVGLYEAAIL

-680 VRALHNQDVQLF
+680 VRALHHQDVQLF
-692 PPSGIDAHDSFFAVP
+692 PPSGLDARDSFFAVP
-707 DDSRPGRLYLGV
+707 DTGRPGRLYLGV

-739 GVHQLPEDHRDDYWT
+739 GVHQLPEEHRDAYWT

-777 AQIRGLDEG
+777 AQLRGLDEG
-786 AGVRGLNDGEV
+786 TGVRVLGDV
-797 QELTSNLPRAEQPI
+797 QELTSNLKRAEQPL
-811 LLDRLEKPWTD
+811 LLDRLEKPWDD
-822 PRSVSFL
+822 PRSVAFL

-852 PKTTGEYIQATS
+852 PKTTAEYIQATS

-872 GLVVTYFNATRPRD
+872 GIVVTYFNATRPRD

-892 FIDYHSALYRYV
+892 FIDYHRALYRYV
-904 EPASITPWSLP
+904 EPASVTPWSPP

-926 VLVRHRLGLAA
+926 VLVRHQLGLAA
-937 ENQAGRITGHR
+937 ENQAGRISRHR
-948 AEADRIAD
+948 GDAERIAD
-956 ALADRAAIAEGGA
+956 ALAERAATAESGA
-969 VRKGGDTVRAKTV
+969 TRADADAV

-987 RELGYHLDDWC
+987 AELGYLLDDWY
-998 RQAEAAAAEGKD
+998 RQARTAAAEGKD
-1010 LYYRSQGKGQHNL
+1010 LYYRSQGKGQYNL
-1023 LKAFEQRYGLW
+1023 LKTFEQRYGLW
-1034 EALNSMRSVDRECQI
+1034 ETLNSMRSVDRECQI

>member
-19 AHGVDEVLDA
+19 VGSADEILDA

-35 LMGTLYPQQADL
+35 LMGTLYPQQADR
-47 QRQLARA
+47 QRRLAHA
-54 GDDPEAP
+54 ADDPEAP
-61 GVEQDAPDV
+61 GAEQDAPDV
-70 SPATDPV
+70 DPAPDPV

-87 LGLSFYAGTAR
+87 LGISFYTDAAD
-98 VEVTCT
+98 VEVSCA
-104 AARYETLKGG
+104 AARYETQRNG
-114 PGHGRRWRRSP
+114 PGRGRRWKRVP
-125 LPAETHVI
+125 LAPETHTI
-133 GPDGPDAVPVLGG
+133 GPDRNEVPVLDG
-146 RAEIRLRRR
+146 RAKIQLTRRS
-155 TYGDGTLITVALV
+155 YGEGTLITVALV
-168 NTARHDSGDSKP
+168 NEKHHDGADDKAP
-180 PNWDDMLF
+180 DWDDMLF
-188 QCGLSVRPLGGP
+188 QCRLSVRPADGA

-239 DRGPGGWVEL
+239 DRGEDGGVEL
-249 LACEILPRAEVPATR
+249 LVCEALPCAEVPATR
-264 AGGPLHAPALRLAH
+264 AGGPLDAPVLTISH
-278 LADPRTSDAQLREEL
+278 LADPAVTRDQLREEL
-293 VEFVSAYHGWYAGL
+293 AEFAATYHAWYVGQ

-312 PAWGREA
+312 PPWGREA
-319 ADRILDRIGQAV
+319 ADRILGRVRQAV
-331 TRIESGV
+331 TRIEAGV
-338 RTLFD
+338 RTLCD
-343 PKYPELL
+343 PDRPELL
-350 AAFRIA
+350 DAFRIA
-356 QRVMLLQMR
+356 QRAMLLQMR
-365 HSAPDQAGERRR
+365 HSAPDQAGQRRH
-377 RTDPAAVDPPVDDQ
+377 RTDPVALDPAVDQ
-391 ATWRPFQ
+391 AATWRPFQ

-466 TTQQFQRAATTICA
+466 TTQQFQRAATTVCA
-480 MEHLRRSEPELGL
+480 LEHLRRTEPELGL
-493 GDEAITIGLWV
+493 GGPITIGLWV
-504 GESTT
+504 GDTTT
-509 PNSFQA
+509 PNKFET
-515 AKDAFDQQR
+515 AKTAFDEQR
-524 QASHPEDVFILDRC
+524 DASHPEDVFILDRC
-538 PWCGTRVL
+538 AWCGTRIM
-546 PPTRSTVRADY
+546 PPTRSSVRSDY
-557 GVRAESGRFS
+557 GVRAETDEFA
-567 FFCTRDECAFHDV
+567 FYCTRDDCAFHDV

-589 LYQEPP
+589 LYADPP
-595 TFVLGT
+595 TVVLGT

-610 EPLSGRLFGAG
+610 EPESGSLFGAG
-621 TANPAPSL
+621 TGHRPPSL

-640 PLGTTVGLYESAVL
+640 PLGTTVGLYEAAIL
-654 ELCTGPDGRP
+654 ELCTAPGGRP

-680 VRALHNQDVQLF
+680 VRALYHQDVQLF
-692 PPSGIDAHDSFFAVP
+692 PPSGLDARDSFFAVP
-707 DDSRPGRLYLGV
+707 DTGRPGRLYLGV

-739 GVHQLPEDHRDDYWT
+739 GVHQLPEEHRDDYWT

-777 AQIRGLDEG
+777 AQLRSLDEG
-786 AGVRGLNDGEV
+786 AGTRELVGGQV
-797 QELTSNLPRAEQPI
+797 QQLDSSVKRADQPI
-811 LLDRLEKPWTD
+811 LLDHLEKPWTD

-839 DVKRLAYLLMQGQ
+839 DVKRLAYMLMQGQ
-852 PKTTGEYIQATS
+852 PKTTAEYIQATS
-864 RVGRHRVP
+864 RVGRHHVP

-892 FIDYHSALYRYV
+892 FMDYHRALYRYV
-904 EPASITPWSLP
+904 EPASVTPWSPP

-937 ENQAGRITGHR
+937 ENQAGRITGHKE
-948 AEADRIAD
+948 EAGRIAD
-956 ALADRAAIAEGGA
+956 ALAARAATAERGA
-969 VRKGGDTVRAKTV
+969 TPAATEAV

-987 RELGYHLDDWC
+987 AELGYLLDDWY
-998 RQAEAAAAEGKD
+998 RQAAAAAAEGKD

-1034 EALNSMRSVDRECQI
+1034 ETLNSMRSVDRECQI

>member
-19 AHGVDEVLDA
+19 AGGDDEVLDA

-35 LMGTLYPQQADL
+35 LMGTLYPQQADR
-47 QRQLARA
+47 QRRLDLAA
-54 GDDPEAP
+54 DEPEAP
-61 GVEQDAPDV
+61 GAEQDAPDV
-70 SPATDPV
+70 NPAPDPV

-87 LGLSFYAGTAR
+87 LGISFYTDAVD
-98 VEVTCT
+98 VEASCA
-104 AARYETLKGG
+104 AARYETQRNE
-114 PGHGRRWRRSP
+114 PGRGRRWKRVP
-125 LPAETHVI
+125 LTPETHTI
-133 GPDGPDAVPVLGG
+133 GPDREEVPVFNGH
-146 RAEIRLRRR
+146 AKIQVTRRS
-155 TYGDGTLITVALV
+155 YGAGTLITVALV
-168 NTARHDSGDSKP
+168 NERHHDGADDKAP
-180 PNWDDMLF
+180 DWDDMLF
-188 QCGLSVRPLGGP
+188 QCGLTVRPVDGS

-224 HVVTHAVGHGCAVRE
+224 HVITHAVGHGCAVRE
-239 DRGPGGWVEL
+239 ERGEDGRVER
-249 LACEILPRAEVPATR
+249 LACEVLPRAEVPAIR
-264 AGGPLHAPALRLAH
+264 AGGPLDAPALTLSH
-278 LADPRTSDAQLREEL
+278 LADPAVDRDQLREEL
-293 VEFVSAYHGWYAGL
+293 AEFAASYHAWYVGQ

-312 PAWGREA
+312 PPWGREA
-319 ADRILDRIGQAV
+319 AERILGRIRTAV
-331 TRIESGV
+331 TRIEAGV
-338 RTLFD
+338 RTLCD
-343 PKYPELL
+343 PGRPELL
-350 AAFRIA
+350 DAFRIA
-356 QRVMLLQMR
+356 QRAMLLQMR
-365 HSAPDQAGERRR
+365 HSAPDQAGQRRLR
-377 RTDPAAVDPPVDDQ
+377 SDDVALDPPVDPQ
-391 ATWRPFQ
+391 AGWRPFQ

-404 ALDGVADPGHRDRET
+404 ALDGVADSGHRDRET

-480 MEHLRRSEPELGL
+480 LEHLRRTEPGLGL
-493 GDEAITIGLWV
+493 GGEPVTIGLWV
-504 GESTT
+504 GDSTT
-509 PNSFQA
+509 PNKFQA
-515 AKDAFDQQR
+515 AKTAFDEQR
-524 QASHPEDVFILDRC
+524 AASHPEDVFILDRC
-538 PWCGTRVL
+538 PWCGTRIL
-546 PPTRSTVRADY
+546 PPTRSSVRSDY
-557 GVRAESGRFS
+557 GVRAETDEFA
-567 FFCTRDECAFHDV
+567 FYCTRDQCAFHDV

-589 LYQEPP
+589 LYQDPP

-610 EPLSGRLFGAG
+610 EPDSGRLFGAG
-621 TANPAPSL
+621 TGHRPPSL

-640 PLGTTVGLYESAVL
+640 PLGTTVGLYEAAIL

-680 VRALHNQDVQLF
+680 VRALHHQDVQLF
-692 PPSGIDAHDSFFAVP
+692 PPSGLDARDSFFAVP
-707 DDSRPGRLYLGV
+707 DTGRPGRLYLGV

-739 GVHQLPEDHRDDYWT
+739 GVHQLPEEHRDDYWT

-777 AQIRGLDEG
+777 AQLRGLDEG
-786 AGVRGLNDGEV
+786 TGTRELAGEQV
-797 QELTSNLPRAEQPI
+797 QQLDSSVKRADQPI

-839 DVKRLAYLLMQGQ
+839 DVKRLAYMLMQGQ
-852 PKTTGEYIQATS
+852 PKTTAEYIQATS
-864 RVGRHRVP
+864 RVGRHQVP

-892 FIDYHSALYRYV
+892 FIDYHQALYRYV
-904 EPASITPWSLP
+904 EPASVTPWSLP

-926 VLVRHRLGLAA
+926 ILVRHRLGLAA
-937 ENQAGRITGHR
+937 ENQAGRITDHK
-948 AEADRIAD
+948 EAAGQIAD
-956 ALADRAAIAEGGA
+956 ALAERAATAEHRSAGA
-969 VRKGGDTVRAKTV
+969 GAGTV

-987 RELGYHLDDWC
+987 TELGYLLDDWY
-998 RQAEAAAAEGKD
+998 RQARTAAAEGKD
-1010 LYYRSQGKGQHNL
+1010 LYYRGQGKGQYNL

-1034 EALNSMRSVDRECQI
+1034 DTLNSMRSVDRECQI

>member
-19 AHGVDEVLDA
+19 AGGDDEVLDA

-35 LMGTLYPQQADL
+35 LMGTLYPQQADRRRRL
-47 QRQLARA
+47 DLAA
-54 GDDPEAP
+54 DDPEAP
-61 GVEQDAPDV
+61 GTEQDGPDV
-70 SPATDPV
+70 DPAPDPV

-87 LGLSFYAGTAR
+87 LGISFYTDAVD
-98 VEVTCT
+98 VEVSC
-104 AARYETLKGG
+104 AAACYETQRNE
-114 PGHGRRWRRSP
+114 PGRGRRWKRVP
-125 LPAETHVI
+125 LTPETHTV
-133 GPDGPDAVPVLGG
+133 GPDRKEVPVLDG
-146 RAEIRLRRR
+146 RAKIQLTRRS
-155 TYGDGTLITVALV
+155 YGAGTLITVALV
-168 NTARHDSGDSKP
+168 NERHHDGADDKASD
-180 PNWDDMLF
+180 WDDMLF
-188 QCGLSVRPLGGP
+188 QCRLSVRPAHGA

-239 DRGPGGWVEL
+239 DRGEDGGVEL
-249 LACEILPRAEVPATR
+249 LACEALPRAEVPATR
-264 AGGPLHAPALRLAH
+264 AGGPLDAPALTISH
-278 LADPRTSDAQLREEL
+278 LADPAVDRDQLREEL
-293 VEFVSAYHGWYAGL
+293 AEFAASYHAWYVGQ

-312 PAWGREA
+312 PPWGREA
-319 ADRILDRIGQAV
+319 AERILDRVRHAV
-331 TRIESGV
+331 TRIEAGV
-338 RTLFD
+338 RTLCD
-343 PKYPELL
+343 PDRPELL
-350 AAFRIA
+350 DAFRIA
-356 QRVMLLQMR
+356 QRAMLLQMR
-365 HSAPDQAGERRR
+365 HSAPDQAGQRRHR
-377 RTDPAAVDPPVDDQ
+377 ADPVALDPPLDAK

-404 ALDGVADPGHRDRET
+404 ALDGVADPGHRDRDT

-480 MEHLRRSEPELGL
+480 LEHLRRTEPELGL
-493 GDEAITIGLWV
+493 GGPITIGLWV
-504 GESTT
+504 GDTTT
-509 PNSFQA
+509 PNKFEA
-515 AKDAFDQQR
+515 AKIAFDEQR
-524 QASHPEDVFILDRC
+524 DASHPEDVFILDRC
-538 PWCGTRVL
+538 PWCGTRIL
-546 PPTRSTVRADY
+546 PPTRSSVRSDY
-557 GVRAESGRFS
+557 GVRAETDEFA
-567 FFCTRDECAFHDV
+567 FYCTRDECAFHDV

-589 LYQEPP
+589 LYEDPP

-610 EPLSGRLFGAG
+610 EPDSGSLFGAG
-621 TANPAPSL
+621 TGNRPPSL

-640 PLGTTVGLYESAVL
+640 PLGTTVGLYEAAIL
-654 ELCTGPDGRP
+654 ELCTAPDGRP

-680 VRALHNQDVQLF
+680 VRALHHQDVQLF
-692 PPSGIDAHDSFFAVP
+692 PPSGLDARDSFFAVP
-707 DDSRPGRLYLGV
+707 DTGRPGRLYLGV

-739 GVHQLPEDHRDDYWT
+739 GVHQLPEEHRDDYWT

-777 AQIRGLDEG
+777 AQLRGLDEG
-786 AGVRGLNDGEV
+786 AGTRELVGEQV
-797 QELTSNLPRAEQPI
+797 QQLDSSVKRADQPI

-852 PKTTGEYIQATS
+852 PKTTAEYIQATS
-864 RVGRHRVP
+864 RVGRHHVP

-892 FIDYHSALYRYV
+892 FMDYHRALYRYV
-904 EPASITPWSLP
+904 EPASVTPWSLP

-926 VLVRHRLGLAA
+926 ILVRHRLGLAA
-937 ENQAGRITGHR
+937 ENRAGRIADHKE
-948 AEADRIAD
+948 EAGRIAD
-956 ALADRAAIAEGGA
+956 ALAERAATAERGA
-969 VRKGGDTVRAKTV
+969 TRADADAV

-987 RELGYHLDDWC
+987 AELGYLLDDWY
-998 RQAEAAAAEGKD
+998 RQADTAAAEGKD

-1034 EALNSMRSVDRECQI
+1034 ETLNSMRSVDRECQI

>member
-19 AHGVDEVLDA
+19 VGGADEVLDA

-35 LMGTLYPQQADL
+35 LMGTLYPQQADR
-47 QRQLARA
+47 QRRLESAA
-54 GDDPEAP
+54 EEPEAP
-61 GVEQDAPDV
+61 GVEQQAPDV
-70 SPATDPV
+70 DPAPDPV

-87 LGLSFYAGTAR
+87 LGISFYTDAVD
-98 VEVTCT
+98 VEVSCA
-104 AARYETLKGG
+104 AARYETQRNE
-114 PGHGRRWRRSP
+114 PGRGRRWKRVP
-125 LPAETHVI
+125 LTPETHTI
-133 GPDGPDAVPVLGG
+133 GLDRNEVPVLDD
-146 RAEIRLRRR
+146 RAKIQLTRRS
-155 TYGDGTLITVALV
+155 YGAGTLVTVALV
-168 NTARHDSGDSKP
+168 NEKHHDGADGKAP
-180 PNWDDMLF
+180 DWDDMLF
-188 QCGLSVRPLGGP
+188 QCRLSVRPADGA

-239 DRGPGGWVEL
+239 DRGEDGGVEL
-249 LACEILPRAEVPATR
+249 LVCEALPCAEVPATR
-264 AGGPLHAPALRLAH
+264 AGGPLDAPVLTISH
-278 LADPRTSDAQLREEL
+278 LADPAVGRYQLREDL
-293 VEFVSAYHGWYAGL
+293 AEFAASYHAWYVGQ

-312 PAWGREA
+312 PPWGREA
-319 ADRILDRIGQAV
+319 ADRILGRIRQAV
-331 TRIESGV
+331 TRIEAGV
-338 RTLFD
+338 RTLCD
-343 PKYPELL
+343 PARPELL
-350 AAFRIA
+350 DAFRIA
-356 QRVMLLQMR
+356 QRAMLLQMR
-365 HSAPDQAGERRR
+365 HSAPDQAGQRRH
-377 RTDPAAVDPPVDDQ
+377 RTDPVALDPPVDPK

-404 ALDGVADPGHRDRET
+404 ALDGVADPAHRDRET

-466 TTQQFQRAATTICA
+466 TTQQFQRAATTVCA
-480 MEHLRRSEPELGL
+480 LEHLRRTEPELGL
-493 GDEAITIGLWV
+493 GGPITIGLWV
-504 GESTT
+504 GDTTT
-509 PNSFQA
+509 PNKFETA
-515 AKDAFDQQR
+515 RTAFDEQR
-524 QASHPEDVFILDRC
+524 DASHPEDVFILDRC
-538 PWCGTRVL
+538 PWCGTRIM
-546 PPTRSTVRADY
+546 PPTRSSVRSDY
-557 GVRAESGRFS
+557 GVRAEADEFA
-567 FFCTRDECAFHDV
+567 FHCTRDDCAFHDV

-589 LYQEPP
+589 LYADPP

-610 EPLSGRLFGAG
+610 EPESGSLFGAG
-621 TANPAPSL
+621 TGHRPPSL

-640 PLGTTVGLYESAVL
+640 PLGTTVGLYEAAIL

-680 VRALHNQDVQLF
+680 VRALYHQDVQLF
-692 PPSGIDAHDSFFAVP
+692 PPSGLDARDSFFAVP
-707 DDSRPGRLYLGV
+707 DTGRPGRLYLGV

-739 GVHQLPEDHRDDYWT
+739 GVHQLPEEHRDDYWT

-777 AQIRGLDEG
+777 AQLRGLDEG
-786 AGVRGLNDGEV
+786 VGTRELVGGQVQQLDSSVR
-797 QELTSNLPRAEQPI
+797 RADQPI
-811 LLDRLEKPWTD
+811 LLDHLEKPWTD

-839 DVKRLAYLLMQGQ
+839 DVKRLAYMLMQGQ
-852 PKTTGEYIQATS
+852 PKTTAEYIQATS
-864 RVGRHRVP
+864 RVGRHHVP

-892 FIDYHSALYRYV
+892 FMDYHRALYRYV
-904 EPASITPWSLP
+904 EPASVTPWSPP

-937 ENQAGRITGHR
+937 ENRAGRITDHKE
-948 AEADRIAD
+948 EAGRIAD
-956 ALADRAAIAEGGA
+956 ALAARAATAERGA
-969 VRKGGDTVRAKTV
+969 TGADAEAV

-987 RELGYHLDDWC
+987 TELGYLLDDWY
-998 RQAEAAAAEGKD
+998 RQAATAAAEGKD

-1023 LKAFEQRYGLW
+1023 LKAFEQHYGLW
-1034 EALNSMRSVDRECQI
+1034 ETLNSMRSVDRECQI

>member
-19 AHGVDEVLDA
+19 AAGDDEVLDA

-47 QRQLARA
+47 QRQLALA
-54 GDDPEAP
+54 ADDPEGP
-61 GVEQDAPDV
+61 GVEQEAPDV
-70 SPATDPV
+70 EPATDPV

-87 LGLSFYAGTAR
+87 LGLSFYTDATHIK
-98 VEVTCT
+98 VSCT
-104 AARYETLKGG
+104 AARYETLRSE
-114 PGHGRRWRRSP
+114 PGRGRRWHRLP
-125 LPAETHVI
+125 LPPETHTV
-133 GPDGPDAVPVLGG
+133 GPDRDTVPVLDG

-155 TYGDGTLITVALV
+155 SYGDGTLVTVALV
-168 NTARHDSGDSKP
+168 NTARHDGTDGKAPS
-180 PNWDDMLF
+180 WDDMLF
-188 QCGLSVRPLGGP
+188 QCGLTARPVDGA

-239 DRGPGGWVEL
+239 ENGADGAVEL
-249 LACEILPRAEVPATR
+249 LVCESMPRAEVPAIR
-264 AGGPLHAPALRLAH
+264 AGGPLDVPALTISQ
-278 LADPRTSDAQLREEL
+278 LADPAVGRDQLREEL
-293 VEFVSAYHGWYAGL
+293 AEFTAHYHAWYAGR

-312 PAWGREA
+312 PVWGQEA
-319 ADRILDRIGQAV
+319 ADRILDRIGRAV

-338 RTLFD
+338 RTLCD
-343 PKYPELL
+343 PDRPELL

-356 QRVMLLQMR
+356 QRAMLLQMR
-365 HSAPDQAGERRR
+365 HSAPDQAGQRRHR
-377 RTDPAAVDPPVDDQ
+377 SEPVALDPPVDPK

-455 TVLSRYTLSLL
+455 AVLSRYTLSLL

-480 MEHLRRSEPELGL
+480 LEHLRRTEPGLGL
-493 GDEAITIGLWV
+493 GDEPITIGLWV
-504 GESTT
+504 GETTT

-515 AKDAFDQQR
+515 AKDAFDRQR
-524 QASHPEDVFILDRC
+524 QATHPEDVFILDRC
-538 PWCGTRVL
+538 PWCGTRIL
-546 PPTRSTVRADY
+546 PPARSGAGSDY
-557 GVRAESGRFS
+557 GIRAGTDEFA
-567 FFCTRDECAFHDV
+567 FFCTRDACAFHDV

-621 TANPAPSL
+621 IGNPPPSL

-640 PLGTTVGLYESAVL
+640 PLGTTVGLYEAAIL
-654 ELCTGPDGRP
+654 ELCTGPDRRP

-680 VRALHNQDVQLF
+680 VRALHNQKVQLF
-692 PPSGIDAHDSFFAVP
+692 PPPGLDARDSFFTVP
-707 DDSRPGRLYLGV
+707 DPGRPGRLYLGV

-739 GVHQLPEDHRDDYWT
+739 GVHQLPEEHRDDYWT

-777 AQIRGLDEG
+777 AQLRSLDEG
-786 AGVRGLNDGEV
+786 SGVRALGDGDV
-797 QELTSNLPRAEQPI
+797 RELTSNLPRAEQPL
-811 LLDRLEKPWTD
+811 LLDRLEKPWKD
-822 PRSVSFL
+822 PDSVSFL

-852 PKTTGEYIQATS
+852 PKTTAEYIQATS
-864 RVGRHRVP
+864 RVGRHHVP

-926 VLVRHRLGLAA
+926 ILVRHRLGLAA
-937 ENQAGRITGHR
+937 ENQAGRITGRR
-948 AEADRIAD
+948 AEAERLAD
-956 ALADRAAIAEGGA
+956 ALAERAAFAESDA
-969 VRKGGDTVRAKTV
+969 V

-987 RELGYHLDDWC
+987 QELGYHLDDWC
-998 RQAEAAAAEGKD
+998 RQAEMAAAEGKD

-1034 EALNSMRSVDRECQI
+1034 ETLNSMRSVDRECQI
-1049 TVTGAGK
+1049 SVTGAGK

>member
-19 AHGVDEVLDA
+19 AGGDDEVLDA

-35 LMGTLYPQQADL
+35 LMGTLYPQQADRRRRL
-47 QRQLARA
+47 DLAA
-54 GDDPEAP
+54 DDPEAP
-61 GVEQDAPDV
+61 GAEQDAPDV
-70 SPATDPV
+70 DPAADPV

-87 LGLSFYAGTAR
+87 LGISFYTDAVD
-98 VEVTCT
+98 VEVSCA
-104 AARYETLKGG
+104 AARYETQRNE
-114 PGHGRRWRRSP
+114 PGRGRRWKRVP
-125 LPAETHVI
+125 LTPETHPI
-133 GPDGPDAVPVLGG
+133 GPDREEVPVFDG
-146 RAEIRLRRR
+146 RAKIQLTRRS
-155 TYGDGTLITVALV
+155 YGAGTLITVALV
-168 NTARHDSGDSKP
+168 NEKRHNGADDKAP
-180 PNWDDMLF
+180 AWDDMLF
-188 QCGLSVRPLGGP
+188 QCRLSVRPAQGA

-239 DRGPGGWVEL
+239 DRGEDGGVEL
-249 LACEILPRAEVPATR
+249 LACEALPRAEVPAVR
-264 AGGPLHAPALRLAH
+264 AGGPLDAPALTISH
-278 LADPRTSDAQLREEL
+278 LADPAVDRDQLREEL
-293 VEFVSAYHGWYAGL
+293 AEFAASYHAWYVGQ

-312 PAWGREA
+312 PPWGREA
-319 ADRILDRIGQAV
+319 AERILDRIRRAV
-331 TRIESGV
+331 TRIEAGV
-338 RTLFD
+338 RTLCD
-343 PKYPELL
+343 LDRPELL
-350 AAFRIA
+350 DAFRIA
-356 QRVMLLQMR
+356 QRAMLLQMR
-365 HSAPDQAGERRR
+365 RSAPDQAGQRRHR
-377 RTDPAAVDPPVDDQ
+377 ADPVALDPPVDPN
-391 ATWRPFQ
+391 ASWRPFQ

-480 MEHLRRSEPELGL
+480 LEHLRRTEPELGL
-493 GDEAITIGLWV
+493 EPITIGLWV
-504 GESTT
+504 GDTTT
-509 PNSFQA
+509 PNKFEA
-515 AKDAFDQQR
+515 AKVAFDEQR
-524 QASHPEDVFILDRC
+524 AASHPEDVFILDRC
-538 PWCGTRVL
+538 PWCGTRIL
-546 PPTRSTVRADY
+546 PPTWSSVRSDY
-557 GVRAESGRFS
+557 GVRAEADEFA
-567 FFCTRDECAFHDV
+567 FHCTRDECAFHDH

-589 LYQEPP
+589 LYEDPP

-610 EPLSGRLFGAG
+610 EPDSGRLFGAG
-621 TANPAPSL
+621 TGHRPPSL

-640 PLGTTVGLYESAVL
+640 PLGTTVGLYEAAIL

-680 VRALHNQDVQLF
+680 VRALHHQDVQLF
-692 PPSGIDAHDSFFAVP
+692 PPSGLDARDSFFAVP
-707 DDSRPGRLYLGV
+707 DTGRPGRLYLGV

-730 VATTAAMLQ
+730 VATTASMLQ
-739 GVHQLPEDHRDDYWT
+739 GVHQLPEEHRDDYWT

-777 AQIRGLDEG
+777 AQLWGLDEG
-786 AGVRGLNDGEV
+786 VGVRPLGDGDV
-797 QELTSNLPRAEQPI
+797 QELTSNLPRAEQPV

-839 DVKRLAYLLMQGQ
+839 DVKRLAYMLMQGQ
-852 PKTTGEYIQATS
+852 PKTTAEYIQATS
-864 RVGRHRVP
+864 RVGRHHVP

-892 FIDYHSALYRYV
+892 FMDYHRALYRYV
-904 EPASITPWSLP
+904 EPASVTPWSLP

-926 VLVRHRLGLAA
+926 ILVRHRLGLAA
-937 ENQAGRITGHR
+937 ENRAGRITDHKE
-948 AEADRIAD
+948 EAGRIAD
-956 ALADRAAIAEGGA
+956 TLAERAATAERGA
-969 VRKGGDTVRAKTV
+969 TGADADAV

-987 RELGYHLDDWC
+987 TELGYLLDDWY
-998 RQAEAAAAEGKD
+998 RQADTAAAEGKD

-1023 LKAFEQRYGLW
+1023 LKGFEQRYGLW
-1034 EALNSMRSVDRECQI
+1034 ETLNSMRSVDRECQI

>member
-1 MDPRQELVDYLTR
+1 MDPRQELVDYLAR

-19 AHGVDEVLDA
+19 AGGVDEVLDA

-47 QRQLARA
+47 QRQLALA
-54 GDDPEAP
+54 ADDPDAP
-61 GVEQDAPDV
+61 GAEQDAPDV
-70 SPATDPV
+70 DPVPDPV

-87 LGLSFYAGTAR
+87 LGLSFYTDADLI
-98 VEVTCT
+98 EVSCA
-104 AARYETLKGG
+104 AARYETLRNE
-114 PGHGRRWRRSP
+114 PGRGRRWRRVP
-125 LPAETHVI
+125 LAPETHVI
-133 GPDGPDAVPVLGG
+133 GADRDTVPVLDG

-155 TYGDGTLITVALV
+155 SYGAGTLVTVALV
-168 NTARHDSGDSKP
+168 NTARHDGTDGRAPS
-180 PNWDDMLF
+180 WDDMLF
-188 QCGLSVRPLGGP
+188 QSGLSVRPADGT

-239 DRGPGGWVEL
+239 EPGEGGRAGGVGL
-249 LACEILPRAEVPATR
+249 LACESLPRAEVPAIR
-264 AGGPLHAPALRLAH
+264 AGGPLDAPALTLSH
-278 LADPRTSDAQLREEL
+278 LADPAVGADQLREEL
-293 VEFVSAYHGWYAGL
+293 AEFAASYHAWYVGQ
-307 RSVEV
+307 RSVDV
-312 PAWGREA
+312 PPWGREA
-319 ADRILDRIGQAV
+319 AERILDRVRRAV
-331 TRIESGV
+331 TRVEAGV
-338 RTLFD
+338 RTLCD
-343 PKYPELL
+343 PDRPELL
-350 AAFRIA
+350 AAFRVA
-356 QRVMLLQMR
+356 QRAMLLQMR
-365 HSAPDQAGERRR
+365 HSGPDLAGRRR
-377 RTDPAAVDPPVDDQ
+377 LRSDPLPIDPPVDPR

-404 ALDGVADPGHRDRET
+404 ALDGVADPDHEDREV

-442 IALRRIRGEGGGT
+442 IALRRMRGEGGGT
-455 TVLSRYTLSLL
+455 AVLSRYTLSLL

-480 MEHLRRSEPELGL
+480 LEHLRRTEPGLGL
-493 GDEAITIGLWV
+493 GDEPVTIGLWV
-504 GESTT
+504 GETTT
-509 PNSFQA
+509 PNTFLA
-515 AKDAFDQQR
+515 AKEAFDQQR
-524 QASHPEDVFILDRC
+524 EASHPSDVFILDRC
-538 PWCGTRVL
+538 PWCGTRIL
-546 PPTRSTVRADY
+546 PPTRSTVRSDY
-557 GVRAESGRFS
+557 GIEADRDDFAFR
-567 FFCTRDECAFHDV
+567 CPRDECAFHDR

-589 LYQEPP
+589 LYRTPP

-621 TANPAPSL
+621 TGNPPPAL

-640 PLGTTVGLYESAVL
+640 PLGTTVGLYEAAVL
-654 ELCTGPDGRP
+654 ELCTGPGGRP

-680 VRALHNQDVQLF
+680 VRALHHQDVQLF
-692 PPSGIDAHDSFFAVP
+692 PPSGLDARDSFFAVP
-707 DDSRPGRLYLGV
+707 DTGSPGRLYLGV

-730 VATTAAMLQ
+730 VTTTAAMLQ
-739 GVHQLPEDHRDDYWT
+739 GVHHLPEEHRDAYWT

-777 AQIRGLDEG
+777 AQMRGLDEG
-786 AGVRGLNDGEV
+786 AGVRALGDGDVE
-797 QELTSNLPRAEQPI
+797 ELTSNLPRAEQPI

-852 PKTTGEYIQATS
+852 PKTTAEYIQATS
-864 RVGRHRVP
+864 RVGRHQVP

-892 FIDYHSALYRYV
+892 FTDYHRALYRHV
-904 EPASITPWSLP
+904 EPASVTPWSPP

-937 ENQAGRITGHR
+937 ENQAGDIVHHRER
-948 AEADRIAD
+948 AERTAD
-956 ALADRAAIAEGGA
+956 ALADRAAVAEHRLPGA
-969 VRKGGDTVRAKTV
+969 GRDAV

-987 RELGYHLDDWC
+987 RELGYLLADWYA
-998 RQAEAAAAEGKD
+998 QAETAAAEGKD
-1010 LYYRSQGKGQHNL
+1010 LHYRGQGKGQYNL
-1023 LKAFEQRYGLW
+1023 LKTFEQRYGLW
-1034 EALNSMRSVDRECQI
+1034 ETLNSMRSVDRECRI

>member
-19 AHGVDEVLDA
+19 VGGDEEVLDA

-35 LMGTLYPQQADL
+35 LMGTLYPQQADR
-47 QRQLARA
+47 QRQLALA
-54 GDDPEAP
+54 ADDPEMP
-61 GVEQDAPDV
+61 GAEQDAPDV
-70 SPATDPV
+70 DPAPDPV

-87 LGLSFYAGTAR
+87 LGISFYTDAVD
-98 VEVTCT
+98 VEVSCG
-104 AARYETLKGG
+104 AARYETQRNE
-114 PGHGRRWRRSP
+114 PGRGRRWKRVP
-125 LPAETHVI
+125 LTSETHTV
-133 GPDGPDAVPVLGG
+133 GLDRNEVPVLDG
-146 RAEIRLRRR
+146 RAKIQLTRRS
-155 TYGDGTLITVALV
+155 YGAGTLITVALV
-168 NTARHDSGDSKP
+168 NEKHHDGADGKAP
-180 PNWDDMLF
+180 DWDDMLF
-188 QCGLSVRPLGGP
+188 QCRLSVRPTGGA

-239 DRGPGGWVEL
+239 DCGEDGGVEL
-249 LACEILPRAEVPATR
+249 LTCETLPRAEVPAIR
-264 AGGPLHAPALRLAH
+264 AGGPLDAPALTISH
-278 LADPRTSDAQLREEL
+278 LADSTVSRDQLREDL
-293 VEFVSAYHGWYAGL
+293 AEFAASYHAWYVGQ

-312 PAWGREA
+312 PPWGREA
-319 ADRILDRIGQAV
+319 ADRILDRVRQAV
-331 TRIESGV
+331 TRVEAGV
-338 RTLFD
+338 RTLCD
-343 PKYPELL
+343 PDRPELL
-350 AAFRIA
+350 DAFRIA
-356 QRVMLLQMR
+356 QRAMLLQMR
-365 HSAPDQAGERRR
+365 HSALDQAGQRRR
-377 RTDPAAVDPPVDDQ
+377 RTDPVALDPPVDQ
-391 ATWRPFQ
+391 AATWRPFQ

-455 TVLSRYTLSLL
+455 AVLSRYTLSLL

-480 MEHLRRSEPELGL
+480 LEHLRRTEPGLGL
-493 GDEAITIGLWV
+493 GGDPVTIGLWV
-504 GESTT
+504 GDTTT
-509 PNSFQA
+509 PNKFQA
-515 AKDAFDQQR
+515 AKDAFDEQR
-524 QASHPEDVFILDRC
+524 EASHPEDVFILDRC
-538 PWCGTRVL
+538 PWCGTRIL
-546 PPTRSTVRADY
+546 PPNRSSVLSDY
-557 GVRAESGRFS
+557 GVRAKTDEFA
-567 FFCTRDECAFHDV
+567 FYCTRDECAFHDV

-589 LYQEPP
+589 LYADPP

-610 EPLSGRLFGAG
+610 EPDSGSLFGAG
-621 TANPAPSL
+621 TSHRPPSL

-640 PLGTTVGLYESAVL
+640 PLGTTVGLYEAAIL

-680 VRALHNQDVQLF
+680 VRALHHQDVQLF
-692 PPSGIDAHDSFFAVP
+692 PPSGLDARDSFFAVP
-707 DDSRPGRLYLGV
+707 DTGRPGRLYLGV

-739 GVHQLPEDHRDDYWT
+739 GVHQLPEEHRDDYWT

-777 AQIRGLDEG
+777 AQLRGLDEG
-786 AGVRGLNDGEV
+786 AGTRELVGEQV
-797 QELTSNLPRAEQPI
+797 QQLDSSVKRADQPI
-811 LLDRLEKPWTD
+811 LLDHLEKPWTD
-822 PRSVSFL
+822 ARSVSFL

-839 DVKRLAYLLMQGQ
+839 DVKRLAYMLMQGQ
-852 PKTTGEYIQATS
+852 PKTTAEYIQATS
-864 RVGRHRVP
+864 RVGRHHVP

-892 FIDYHSALYRYV
+892 FLDYHRALYRYV
-904 EPASITPWSLP
+904 EPASVTPWSLP

-926 VLVRHRLGLAA
+926 ILVRHRLGLAA
-937 ENQAGRITGHR
+937 ENRAGRITDHKE
-948 AEADRIAD
+948 EAGRIAD
-956 ALADRAAIAEGGA
+956 ALAERAATAEHGA
-969 VRKGGDTVRAKTV
+969 TAVATEAV

-987 RELGYHLDDWC
+987 AELGYLLDDWY
-998 RQAEAAAAEGKD
+998 RQAATAAAEGKD

-1034 EALNSMRSVDRECQI
+1034 ETLNSMRSVDRECQI

>member
-19 AHGVDEVLDA
+19 AGGDDEVLDA

-47 QRQLARA
+47 QRQLALA
-54 GDDPEAP
+54 AEDPEAL
-61 GVEQDAPDV
+61 GAEEDAPDV
-70 SPATDPV
+70 NPAADPV

-87 LGLSFYAGTAR
+87 LGLSFYTDASR
-98 VEVTCT
+98 VEVSCT
-104 AARYETLKGG
+104 AARYETRRNEAGR
-114 PGHGRRWRRSP
+114 GRRWHRFP
-125 LPAETHVI
+125 LPPETHTI
-133 GPDGPDAVPVLGG
+133 GPDRRDVDVLDG
-146 RAEIRLRRR
+146 RAKIQVTRRS
-155 TYGDGTLITVALV
+155 YGDGSLVTVALI
-168 NTARHDSGDSKP
+168 NEKRHDGSGGKAPS
-180 PNWDDMLF
+180 WDDMLF
-188 QCGLSVRPLGGP
+188 QCELTVRPADGS

-239 DRGPGGWVEL
+239 ERGEDDVVEL
-249 LACEILPRAEVPATR
+249 LACEVLPRAEVPAIR
-264 AGGPLHAPALRLAH
+264 AGGPLDAPVLALSH
-278 LADPRTSDAQLREEL
+278 LADPSVGREQLLEEL
-293 VEFVSAYHGWYAGL
+293 ADFAAAYRAWYVGR

-312 PAWGREA
+312 PHWGREA
-319 ADRILDRIGQAV
+319 AERILDRVHQAV
-331 TRIESGV
+331 TRVEAGV
-338 RTLFD
+338 RTLCD
-343 PKYPELL
+343 PNRPELL

-356 QRVMLLQMR
+356 QRAMLLQMR
-365 HSAPDQAGERRR
+365 HSAPDQAGQRRR
-377 RTDPAAVDPPVDDQ
+377 RSDAVALDPPVDPK

-404 ALDGVADPGHRDRET
+404 ALDGVADAGHRDRRT

-455 TVLSRYTLSLL
+455 AVLSRYTLSLL
-466 TTQQFQRAATTICA
+466 TTQQFQRAATTVCA
-480 MEHLRRSEPELGL
+480 LEHLRRTEPGLGL
-493 GDEAITIGLWV
+493 GDEPVTIGLWV
-504 GESTT
+504 GERTT
-509 PNSFQA
+509 PNSFQK
-515 AKDAFDQQR
+515 AKDAFDEQYG
-524 QASHPEDVFILDRC
+524 ATHPEDVFILDRC
-538 PWCGTRVL
+538 PWCGTRIL
-546 PPTRSTVRADY
+546 PASRSGVRSDY
-557 GVRAESGRFS
+557 GIRAEADGFA
-567 FFCTRDECAFHDV
+567 FHCTRDACAFHDV

-589 LYQEPP
+589 LYEKPP

-610 EPLSGRLFGAG
+610 EPDSGRLFGAG
-621 TANPAPSL
+621 TRNPPPSL

-640 PLGTTVGLYESAVL
+640 PLGTTVGLYEAAIL
-654 ELCTGPDGRP
+654 ELCTGPDGHP

-680 VRALHNQDVQLF
+680 VRALHHQDVQLF
-692 PPSGIDAHDSFFAVP
+692 PPSGPDARDSFFAVP
-707 DDSRPGRLYLGV
+707 DTGRPGRLYLGV

-739 GVHQLPEDHRDDYWT
+739 GVHQLPEEHRDAYWT

-777 AQIRGLDEG
+777 AQLRGLDEG
-786 AGVRGLNDGEV
+786 TGVRVLGDV
-797 QELTSNLPRAEQPI
+797 QELTSNLKRAEQPL
-811 LLDRLEKPWTD
+811 LLDRLEKPWDD
-822 PRSVSFL
+822 PRAVAFL

-839 DVKRLAYLLMQGQ
+839 DVKRLAYMLMQGQ
-852 PKTTGEYIQATS
+852 PKTTAEYIQATS

-892 FIDYHSALYRYV
+892 FTDYHRALYRYV
-904 EPASITPWSLP
+904 EPASVTPWSPP

-937 ENQAGRITGHR
+937 ENQAGRITRHQDE
-948 AEADRIAD
+948 AERIAD
-956 ALADRAAIAEGGA
+956 ALAERAATAERGA
-969 VRKGGDTVRAKTV
+969 TGADAV

-987 RELGYHLDDWC
+987 QELGYLLEDWY
-998 RQAEAAAAEGKD
+998 RQARTAAAEGKD
-1010 LYYRSQGKGQHNL
+1010 LYYRSQGKGQYNL
-1023 LKAFEQRYGLW
+1023 LKGFEQRYGLW
-1034 EALNSMRSVDRECQI
+1034 ETLNSMRSVDRECQI

>member
-19 AHGVDEVLDA
+19 AGGDDEVLDA

-35 LMGTLYPQQADL
+35 LMGTLYPQQADR
-47 QRQLARA
+47 QRRLDLAA
-54 GDDPEAP
+54 EDPEAP
-61 GVEQDAPDV
+61 GAEQDAPDV
-70 SPATDPV
+70 DPVPDPV

-87 LGLSFYAGTAR
+87 LGISFYTDAVA
-98 VEVTCT
+98 VEVSCA
-104 AARYETLKGG
+104 AARYETQRNE
-114 PGHGRRWRRSP
+114 PGRGRRWKRVP
-125 LPAETHVI
+125 LIPETHTI
-133 GPDGPDAVPVLGG
+133 GPDREEVPVFGD
-146 RAEIRLRRR
+146 RAKLQLTRRS
-155 TYGDGTLITVALV
+155 YGAGTLITVALV
-168 NTARHDSGDSKP
+168 NERRHDSADGKAPD
-180 PNWDDMLF
+180 WDDMLF
-188 QCGLSVRPLGGP
+188 QCGLSVRPADGA

-224 HVVTHAVGHGCAVRE
+224 HVITHAVGHGCAVRE
-239 DRGPGGWVEL
+239 ERGADGGVEA
-249 LACEILPRAEVPATR
+249 LACEVLPRAEVPAIR
-264 AGGPLHAPALRLAH
+264 AGGPLDAPALTISH
-278 LADPRTSDAQLREEL
+278 LADPAVDRDQLREEL
-293 VEFVSAYHGWYAGL
+293 AEFAASYHGWYVGQ
-307 RSVEV
+307 RSVDV
-312 PAWGREA
+312 PEWGREA
-319 ADRILDRIGQAV
+319 AERILDRIRQAV
-331 TRIESGV
+331 TRIEAGV
-338 RTLFD
+338 RTLCD
-343 PKYPELL
+343 PDRPELL
-350 AAFRIA
+350 DAFRIA
-356 QRVMLLQMR
+356 QRAMLLQMR
-365 HSAPDQAGERRR
+365 HSAPDQAGQRRHR
-377 RTDPAAVDPPVDDQ
+377 EDPVALDPPVDAE

-480 MEHLRRSEPELGL
+480 LEHLRRTEPGLGL
-493 GDEAITIGLWV
+493 GGEPITIGLWV
-504 GESTT
+504 GEGTT
-509 PNSFQA
+509 SNKFQA
-515 AKDAFDQQR
+515 AKTAFDEQR
-524 QASHPEDVFILDRC
+524 AASHPEDVFILDRC
-538 PWCGTRVL
+538 PWCGTRIL
-546 PPTRSTVRADY
+546 PPTWSSVRSDY
-557 GVRAESGRFS
+557 GVRAETDEFA
-567 FFCTRDECAFHDV
+567 FYCTRDECAFHDV

-589 LYQEPP
+589 LYQDPP

-610 EPLSGRLFGAG
+610 EPDAGSLFGAG
-621 TANPAPSL
+621 TGHRPPSL

-640 PLGTTVGLYESAVL
+640 PLGTTVGLYEAAIL

-680 VRALHNQDVQLF
+680 VRALHHQDVQLF
-692 PPSGIDAHDSFFAVP
+692 PPSGLDARDSFFAVP
-707 DDSRPGRLYLGV
+707 DTGRPGRLYLGV

-739 GVHQLPEDHRDDYWT
+739 GVHQLPEEHRDDYWT

-777 AQIRGLDEG
+777 AQLRGLDEG
-786 AGVRGLNDGEV
+786 AGTRELVGEQV
-797 QELTSNLPRAEQPI
+797 QQLDSSVKRADQPI

-839 DVKRLAYLLMQGQ
+839 DVKRLAYMLMQGQ
-852 PKTTGEYIQATS
+852 PKTTAEYIQATS
-864 RVGRHRVP
+864 RVGRHQVP

-892 FIDYHSALYRYV
+892 FIDYHQALYRYV
-904 EPASITPWSLP
+904 EPASVTPWSLP

-926 VLVRHRLGLAA
+926 ILVRHRLGLAA
-937 ENQAGRITGHR
+937 ENQAGRITDH
-948 AEADRIAD
+948 AEEAGRIAD
-956 ALADRAAIAEGGA
+956 ALAARAATAERGA
-969 VRKGGDTVRAKTV
+969 AGADADTI

-987 RELGYHLDDWC
+987 TELGYLLNDWH
-998 RQAEAAAAEGKD
+998 RQARTAAAEGKD
-1010 LYYRSQGKGQHNL
+1010 LYYRSQGKGQYNL

-1034 EALNSMRSVDRECQI
+1034 ETLNSMRSVDRECQI

>member
-19 AHGVDEVLDA
+19 AGGDDEVLDA
-29 PPDRQY
+29 PPDRHY

-47 QRQLARA
+47 QRQLAFA
-54 GDDPEAP
+54 ADDPETP
-61 GVEQDAPDV
+61 GAEEDAPDV
-70 SPATDPV
+70 NPAADPV

-87 LGLSFYAGTAR
+87 LGLSFYTKA
-98 VEVTCT
+98 VHIEVSCT
-104 AARYETLKGG
+104 AARYETRRNETGR
-114 PGHGRRWRRSP
+114 GRRWQRVP
-125 LPAETHVI
+125 IPPETHTI
-133 GPDGPDAVPVLGG
+133 GPDRKEVPVLDG
-146 RAEIRLRRR
+146 RAKVQVTRRS
-155 TYGDGTLITVALV
+155 YGDGTLITVALI
-168 NTARHDSGDSKP
+168 NEKHHDGSSDKAPS
-180 PNWDDMLF
+180 WDDMLF
-188 QCGLSVRPLGGP
+188 QCGLTVRPADGS

-239 DRGPGGWVEL
+239 DQSEDGAVAL
-249 LACEILPRAEVPATR
+249 LACEVLPRAEVPAVR
-264 AGGPLHAPALRLAH
+264 AGGPLDAPVLILSH
-278 LADPRTSDAQLREEL
+278 LADPSLGRDQLLEEL
-293 VEFVSAYHGWYAGL
+293 ADFAAAYRAWYVGQ
-307 RSVEV
+307 RSVDV
-312 PAWGREA
+312 PPWGREA
-319 ADRILDRIGQAV
+319 AERILGRIHQAV
-331 TRIESGV
+331 TRIEAGV
-338 RTLFD
+338 RTLCD
-343 PKYPELL
+343 PNRPELL

-356 QRVMLLQMR
+356 QRAMLLQMR

-377 RTDPAAVDPPVDDQ
+377 RSDTVALDPPVDSG
-391 ATWRPFQ
+391 AAWRPFQ

-404 ALDGVADPGHRDRET
+404 ALDGVADPGHRDRRT

-442 IALRRIRGEGGGT
+442 VALRRIRGEGGGT
-455 TVLSRYTLSLL
+455 AVLSRYTLSLL

-480 MEHLRRSEPELGL
+480 LEHLRRTEPGLGL
-493 GDEAITIGLWV
+493 GDEPVTIGLWV
-504 GESTT
+504 GETTT
-509 PNSFQA
+509 PNSFQK
-515 AKDAFDQQR
+515 AKDAFEEQYE
-524 QASHPEDVFILDRC
+524 ATHPEDVFILDRC

-546 PPTRSTVRADY
+546 PPSRSGVRSDY
-557 GVRAESGRFS
+557 GIRAENDEFA
-567 FFCTRDECAFHDV
+567 FYCTRDECAFHDV

-589 LYQEPP
+589 LYAEPP

-610 EPLSGRLFGAG
+610 EPAAGRLFGVG
-621 TANPAPSL
+621 TGNPPPSL

-640 PLGTTVGLYESAVL
+640 PLGTTVGLYEAAIL
-654 ELCTGPDGRP
+654 ELCTGPDGCP

-680 VRALHNQDVQLF
+680 VRALHHQNVQLF
-692 PPSGIDAHDSFFAVP
+692 PPSGLDARDSFFAVP
-707 DDSRPGRLYLGV
+707 DTSRPGRLYLGV

-739 GVHQLPEDHRDDYWT
+739 GVHQLPEEHRDAYWT

-777 AQIRGLDEG
+777 AQLRGLDEG
-786 AGVRGLNDGEV
+786 SGIRVLGDV
-797 QELTSNLPRAEQPI
+797 QELTSNLKRAEQPV
-811 LLDRLEKPWTD
+811 LLDRLEKPWDD
-822 PRSVSFL
+822 PRSVAFL

-839 DVKRLAYLLMQGQ
+839 DVKRLAYMLMQGQ
-852 PKTTGEYIQATS
+852 PKTTAEYIQATS

-892 FIDYHSALYRYV
+892 FIDYHRALYRNV
-904 EPASITPWSLP
+904 EPASVTPWSPP

-937 ENQAGRITGHR
+937 ENQAGRIIRHQD
-948 AEADRIAD
+948 EVERIAD
-956 ALADRAAIAEGGA
+956 ALAERSAIAERGA
-969 VRKGGDTVRAKTV
+969 TGTDAETV

-987 RELGYHLDDWC
+987 AELGYLLDTWY
-998 RQAEAAAAEGKD
+998 RQARTAASEGKD
-1010 LYYRSQGKGQHNL
+1010 LYYRSQGKGQYNL
-1023 LKAFEQRYGLW
+1023 LKSFEQRYGLW
-1034 EALNSMRSVDRECQI
+1034 ETLNSMRSVDRECQI

>member
-19 AHGVDEVLDA
+19 AGDEDEVLDA

-47 QRQLARA
+47 QRQLALA
-54 GDDPEAP
+54 ADDPEAP
-61 GVEQDAPDV
+61 GAEQDAPDV
-70 SPATDPV
+70 DPAADPV

-87 LGLSFYAGTAR
+87 LGVSFYTDAAHI
-98 VEVTCT
+98 EVSCA
-104 AARYETLKGG
+104 AARYETLKSE
-114 PGHGRRWRRSP
+114 PGRGRRWRRIPLSP
-125 LPAETHVI
+125 ETHTV
-133 GPDGPDAVPVLGG
+133 GPDRDTVPVLDG

-155 TYGDGTLITVALV
+155 SYGNGTLVTVALV
-168 NTARHDSGDSKP
+168 NTARHDAADGKAPS
-180 PNWDDMLF
+180 WDAMLF
-188 QCGLSVRPLGGP
+188 QCGLTARPADGG

-224 HVVTHAVGHGCAVRE
+224 YIVTHAVGHGCAVRE
-239 DRGPGGWVEL
+239 DRGQDGAVEL
-249 LACEILPRAEVPATR
+249 LACESLPRAEVPAIR
-264 AGGPLHAPALRLAH
+264 AGGPLDAPALTISH
-278 LADPRTSDAQLREEL
+278 LADPTVSRHQVLEEL
-293 VEFVSAYHGWYAGL
+293 ADFAASYHAWYVGQ
-307 RSVEV
+307 RSVEA
-312 PAWGREA
+312 PPWGREA

-331 TRIESGV
+331 ARIESGV
-338 RTLFD
+338 RTLCD
-343 PKYPELL
+343 PNRPELL

-356 QRVMLLQMR
+356 QSAMLLQMR
-365 HSAPDQAGERRR
+365 HSAPDQAGQRRHR
-377 RTDPAAVDPPVDDQ
+377 SEPLAIDPPVDAK

-404 ALDGVADPGHRDRET
+404 ALDGVADPDHSDRET

-442 IALRRIRGEGGGT
+442 IALRRIRGEGAGT
-455 TVLSRYTLSLL
+455 AVLSRYTLSLL

-480 MEHLRRSEPELGL
+480 LEHIRRTEPGLGL
-493 GDEAITIGLWV
+493 GGEPITIGLWV
-504 GESTT
+504 GETTT

-515 AKDAFDQQR
+515 AKDTFDQQR
-524 QASHPEDVFILDRC
+524 EATHPEDVFILDRC

-546 PPTRSTVRADY
+546 PPARSSVRSDY
-557 GVRAESGRFS
+557 GVRAGTDEFA
-567 FFCTRDECAFHDV
+567 FFCTRDACAFHDV

-589 LYQEPP
+589 LYQNPP

-621 TANPAPSL
+621 TGNPPPSL

-640 PLGTTVGLYESAVL
+640 PLGTTVGLYEAAIL
-654 ELCTGPDGRP
+654 ELCTGPNGRP

-680 VRALHNQDVQLF
+680 VRALHNQNVQLF
-692 PPSGIDAHDSFFAVP
+692 PPSGLDARDSFFAVP
-707 DDSRPGRLYLGV
+707 DTGRPGRLYLGV

-739 GVHQLPEDHRDDYWT
+739 GVHQLPEEHRDDYWT

-786 AGVRGLNDGEV
+786 AGVRALGDGDV

-822 PRSVSFL
+822 LRSVSFL

-852 PKTTGEYIQATS
+852 PKTTAEYIQATS
-864 RVGRHRVP
+864 RVGRHHVP

-926 VLVRHRLGLAA
+926 ILVRHRLGLAG
-937 ENQAGRITGHR
+937 ENQAGRITSHR
-948 AEADRIAD
+948 SEAEQ
-956 ALADRAAIAEGGA
+956 LADGLAERAAIAESDA
-969 VRKGGDTVRAKTV
+969 V

-998 RQAEAAAAEGKD
+998 RQAETAAAEGKD

-1034 EALNSMRSVDRECQI
+1034 ETLNSMRSVDRECQI

>member
-19 AHGVDEVLDA
+19 VGGADEVLDA

-35 LMGTLYPQQADL
+35 LMGTLYPQQADR
-47 QRQLARA
+47 QRRLESAA
-54 GDDPEAP
+54 EEPEAP
-61 GVEQDAPDV
+61 GVEQQAPDV
-70 SPATDPV
+70 DPAPDPV

-87 LGLSFYAGTAR
+87 LGISFYTDAVD
-98 VEVTCT
+98 VEVSCA
-104 AARYETLKGG
+104 AARYETQRNE
-114 PGHGRRWRRSP
+114 PGRGRRWKRVP
-125 LPAETHVI
+125 LTPETHTV
-133 GPDGPDAVPVLGG
+133 GLDRNEVPVLDG
-146 RAEIRLRRR
+146 RAKIQLTRRS
-155 TYGDGTLITVALV
+155 YGAGTLVTVALV
-168 NTARHDSGDSKP
+168 NEKHHDGADGKAP
-180 PNWDDMLF
+180 DWDDMLF
-188 QCGLSVRPLGGP
+188 QCRLSVRPADGA

-239 DRGPGGWVEL
+239 DRGEDGGVEL
-249 LACEILPRAEVPATR
+249 LVCEALPCAEVPAIR
-264 AGGPLHAPALRLAH
+264 AGGPLDAPVLTISH
-278 LADPRTSDAQLREEL
+278 LADPAVGRDQLREDL
-293 VEFVSAYHGWYAGL
+293 AEFAASYHAWYVGQ

-312 PAWGREA
+312 PPWGREA
-319 ADRILDRIGQAV
+319 ADRILGRIRQAV
-331 TRIESGV
+331 TRIEAGV
-338 RTLFD
+338 RTLCD
-343 PKYPELL
+343 PGRPELL
-350 AAFRIA
+350 DAFRIA
-356 QRVMLLQMR
+356 QRAMLLQMR
-365 HSAPDQAGERRR
+365 HSAPDQAGQRRH
-377 RTDPAAVDPPVDDQ
+377 RTDPVALDPPVDPK

-404 ALDGVADPGHRDRET
+404 ALDGVADPAHRDRET

-480 MEHLRRSEPELGL
+480 LEHLRRTEPELGL
-493 GDEAITIGLWV
+493 GGPITIGLWV
-504 GESTT
+504 GDSTT
-509 PNSFQA
+509 PNKFETA
-515 AKDAFDQQR
+515 RTAFDEQR
-524 QASHPEDVFILDRC
+524 DASHPEDVFILDRC
-538 PWCGTRVL
+538 PWCGTRIM
-546 PPTRSTVRADY
+546 PPTRSSVRSDY
-557 GVRAESGRFS
+557 GVRAEADEFA
-567 FFCTRDECAFHDV
+567 FHCTRDDCAFHDV

-589 LYQEPP
+589 LYADPP

-610 EPLSGRLFGAG
+610 EPASGSLFGAG
-621 TANPAPSL
+621 TGHRPPSL

-640 PLGTTVGLYESAVL
+640 PLGTTVGLYEAAIL

-680 VRALHNQDVQLF
+680 VRALYHQDVQLF
-692 PPSGIDAHDSFFAVP
+692 PPSGLDARDSFFAVP
-707 DDSRPGRLYLGV
+707 DTGRPGRLYLGV

-739 GVHQLPEDHRDDYWT
+739 GVHQLPEEHRDDYWT

-777 AQIRGLDEG
+777 AQLRGLDEG
-786 AGVRGLNDGEV
+786 VGTRELVGGHVQQLDSSVR
-797 QELTSNLPRAEQPI
+797 RADQPI
-811 LLDRLEKPWTD
+811 LLDHLEKPWTD

-839 DVKRLAYLLMQGQ
+839 DVKRLAYMLMQGQ
-852 PKTTGEYIQATS
+852 PKTTAEYIQATS
-864 RVGRHRVP
+864 RVGRHHVP

-892 FIDYHSALYRYV
+892 FMDYHRALYRYV
-904 EPASITPWSLP
+904 EPASVTPWSPP

-937 ENQAGRITGHR
+937 ENRAGRITDR
-948 AEADRIAD
+948 KEEAGRIAD
-956 ALADRAAIAEGGA
+956 ALAERAATAERGA
-969 VRKGGDTVRAKTV
+969 TPAVIEAV

-987 RELGYHLDDWC
+987 AELGYLLDDWY
-998 RQAEAAAAEGKD
+998 RQATAAAAEGKD

-1034 EALNSMRSVDRECQI
+1034 ETLNSMRSVDRECQI

>member
-19 AHGVDEVLDA
+19 ADGDDEVLDA

-47 QRQLARA
+47 QRQLALA
-54 GDDPEAP
+54 ADDPEAP
-61 GVEQDAPDV
+61 GTEQDAPDV
-70 SPATDPV
+70 DPAPDPV

-87 LGLSFYAGTAR
+87 LGLSFYTDAAH
-98 VEVTCT
+98 VEVSCT
-104 AARYETLKGG
+104 AARYETQRNQ
-114 PGHGRRWRRSP
+114 PGRGRRWRRIP
-125 LPAETHVI
+125 ITPETHTI
-133 GPDGPDAVPVLGG
+133 GPDRETVPVLDG

-155 TYGDGTLITVALV
+155 SYGDGTLITVALV
-168 NTARHDSGDSKP
+168 NTARHDGADGKAPS
-180 PNWDDMLF
+180 WDDMLF
-188 QCGLSVRPLGGP
+188 QCELTVRSADGT

-239 DRGPGGWVEL
+239 DRGEGGAVEL
-249 LACEILPRAEVPATR
+249 LACEALPRAEVPAIR
-264 AGGPLHAPALRLAH
+264 AGGPLDAPALTISH
-278 LADPRTSDAQLREEL
+278 LADPAISRDQLREEL
-293 VEFVSAYHGWYAGL
+293 AEFAASYHAWYVGQ
-307 RSVEV
+307 RSVVV
-312 PAWGREA
+312 PPWGREA
-319 ADRILDRIGQAV
+319 AERILDRIRQAV
-331 TRIESGV
+331 SRIEAGV
-338 RTLFD
+338 RTLCD
-343 PKYPELL
+343 PHRPELL
-350 AAFRIA
+350 DAFRIA
-356 QRVMLLQMR
+356 QRAMLLQMR
-365 HSAPDQAGERRR
+365 HSAPDQAGQRRHR
-377 RTDPAAVDPPVDDQ
+377 SDPMAIDPPVDLK

-442 IALRRIRGEGGGT
+442 IALRRLSGEGEGT
-455 TVLSRYTLSLL
+455 AVLSRYTLSLL

-480 MEHLRRSEPELGL
+480 LERIRRSEPGLGL
-493 GDEAITIGLWV
+493 GGPITIGLWV
-504 GESTT
+504 GETTT
-509 PNSFQA
+509 PNNFQA
-515 AKDAFDQQR
+515 AKDVFDQQR
-524 QASHPEDVFILDRC
+524 EATHPEDVFILDRC
-538 PWCGTRVL
+538 PWCGTRIL
-546 PPTRSTVRADY
+546 PATRSTVRSDY
-557 GVRAESGRFS
+557 GVRADTGAFA
-567 FFCTRDECAFHDV
+567 FHCTRDACAFHDV

-589 LYQEPP
+589 LYKDPP

-610 EPLSGRLFGAG
+610 EPDSGRLFGAG
-621 TANPAPSL
+621 TGNPPPSL

-640 PLGTTVGLYESAVL
+640 PLGTTVGLYEAAIL
-654 ELCTGPDGRP
+654 ELCTGPNGRP

-680 VRALHNQDVQLF
+680 VRALHHQDVQLF
-692 PPSGIDAHDSFFAVP
+692 PPSGLDARDSFFAVP
-707 DDSRPGRLYLGV
+707 DTGRPGRLYLGV
-719 MAQGHTAGRGA
+719 MAQGHTAGRGV

-739 GVHQLPEDHRDDYWT
+739 GVHQLPEEHRDDYWT

-777 AQIRGLDEG
+777 AQLRSLDQG
-786 AGVRGLNDGEV
+786 AGVRSLGSGEV
-797 QELTSNLPRAEQPI
+797 QQLTSNVPKRAEQPI
-811 LLDRLEKPWTD
+811 LLDRLEKPWND
-822 PRSVSFL
+822 PQSVAFL

-852 PKTTGEYIQATS
+852 PKTTAEYIQATS
-864 RVGRHRVP
+864 RVGRHHVP

-892 FIDYHSALYRYV
+892 FIDYHRALYRYV
-904 EPASITPWSLP
+904 EPASVTPWSPP

-926 VLVRHRLGLAA
+926 ILVRHRLGLAA
-937 ENQAGRITGHR
+937 ENQAGGIVRHKDDAT
-948 AEADRIAD
+948 RIAD
-956 ALADRAAIAEGGA
+956 ALAERAAIAEHDAAGA
-969 VRKGGDTVRAKTV
+969 DVDTV

-987 RELGYHLDDWC
+987 QELGYLLDDWY
-998 RQAEAAAAEGKD
+998 RQAETAKAEGKD

-1023 LKAFEQRYGLW
+1023 LKGFEQRYGLW
-1034 EALNSMRSVDRECQI
+1034 ETLNSMRNVDRECQI

>member
-19 AHGVDEVLDA
+19 VGGDDEVLDA

-35 LMGTLYPQQADL
+35 LMGTLYPQQADRRRRL
-47 QRQLARA
+47 DLAA
-54 GDDPEAP
+54 DDPEAP
-61 GVEQDAPDV
+61 GAEQDAPDV
-70 SPATDPV
+70 DPAADPV

-87 LGLSFYAGTAR
+87 LGISFYTDAVD
-98 VEVTCT
+98 VEVSCA
-104 AARYETLKGG
+104 AARYETQRNE
-114 PGHGRRWRRSP
+114 PGRGRRWQRVP
-125 LPAETHVI
+125 LTPETHTI
-133 GPDGPDAVPVLGG
+133 GPDREEVPVLDG
-146 RAEIRLRRR
+146 RAKIQLTRRS
-155 TYGDGTLITVALV
+155 YGAGTLVTVALV
-168 NTARHDSGDSKP
+168 NEKRHDGADDKTP
-180 PNWDDMLF
+180 DWDDMLF
-188 QCGLSVRPLGGP
+188 QCRLGVRPADGA

-239 DRGPGGWVEL
+239 DRGEDGGVEL
-249 LACEILPRAEVPATR
+249 LACEALPRAEVPAVR
-264 AGGPLHAPALRLAH
+264 AGGPLDAPALTISH
-278 LADPRTSDAQLREEL
+278 LADPAVGRDQLREEL
-293 VEFVSAYHGWYAGL
+293 AEFAASYHAWYVGQ

-312 PAWGREA
+312 PPWGREA
-319 ADRILDRIGQAV
+319 AERILDRVRQAV
-331 TRIESGV
+331 ARIEAGV
-338 RTLFD
+338 RTLCD
-343 PKYPELL
+343 PDRPELL
-350 AAFRIA
+350 DAFRIA
-356 QRVMLLQMR
+356 QRAMLLQMR
-365 HSAPDQAGERRR
+365 HSAPDQAGQRWHRS
-377 RTDPAAVDPPVDDQ
+377 DAVALDPPVDPK

-480 MEHLRRSEPELGL
+480 LEHLRRTEPDLGL
-493 GDEAITIGLWV
+493 GGEPITIGLWV
-504 GESTT
+504 GDTTT
-509 PNSFQA
+509 PNKFEA
-515 AKDAFDQQR
+515 AKVAFDEQR
-524 QASHPEDVFILDRC
+524 AASHPEDVFILDRC
-538 PWCGTRVL
+538 PWCGTRIL
-546 PPTRSTVRADY
+546 PPTKSSVRSDY
-557 GVRAESGRFS
+557 GVRAETDEFA
-567 FFCTRDECAFHDV
+567 FHCTRDECAFHDL

-589 LYQEPP
+589 LYDDPP

-610 EPLSGRLFGAG
+610 EPDSGRLLGAG
-621 TANPAPSL
+621 TGNPPPSL

-640 PLGTTVGLYESAVL
+640 PLGTTVGLYEAAIL

-664 PKIVAATATIR
+664 PKVVAATATIR

-680 VRALHNQDVQLF
+680 VRALHHQDVQLF
-692 PPSGIDAHDSFFAVP
+692 PPSGLDARDSFFAVP
-707 DDSRPGRLYLGV
+707 DTGQPGRLYLGV

-739 GVHQLPEDHRDDYWT
+739 GVHQLPEEHRDDYWT

-777 AQIRGLDEG
+777 AQLRGLDEG
-786 AGVRGLNDGEV
+786 AGTRELVGEQV
-797 QELTSNLPRAEQPI
+797 QQLDSSVKRADQPI

-839 DVKRLAYLLMQGQ
+839 DVKRLAYMLMQGQ
-852 PKTTGEYIQATS
+852 PKTTAEYIQATS
-864 RVGRHRVP
+864 RVGRHQVP

-892 FIDYHSALYRYV
+892 FMDYHRALYRHV
-904 EPASITPWSLP
+904 EPASVTPWSRP

-926 VLVRHRLGLAA
+926 ILVRHRLGLAA
-937 ENQAGRITGHR
+937 ENRAGRITDHR
-948 AEADRIAD
+948 EEAGRIAD
-956 ALADRAAIAEGGA
+956 ALAERAATAERGA
-969 VRKGGDTVRAKTV
+969 TEADADAV

-987 RELGYHLDDWC
+987 TELGYLLDDWY
-998 RQAEAAAAEGKD
+998 RQADTAAAEGKD

-1023 LKAFEQRYGLW
+1023 LKGFEQRYGLW
-1034 EALNSMRSVDRECQI
+1034 ETLNSMRSVDRECQI

>member
-19 AHGVDEVLDA
+19 AGGDDEVLDA

-47 QRQLARA
+47 QRQLALA
-54 GDDPEAP
+54 ADDPEAP
-61 GVEQDAPDV
+61 GTEEAAPDV
-70 SPATDPV
+70 DPAPDPV

-87 LGLSFYAGTAR
+87 LGLSFYTDATH
-98 VEVTCT
+98 VEVSCA
-104 AARYETLKGG
+104 AARYETQRNE
-114 PGHGRRWRRSP
+114 PGRGRRWQRHP
-125 LPAETHVI
+125 FTPETHTV
-133 GPDGPDAVPVLGG
+133 GPDRTEVPVLDG
-146 RAEIRLRRR
+146 RAKIQLTRRS
-155 TYGDGTLITVALV
+155 YGDGTLVTVALV
-168 NTARHDSGDSKP
+168 NTARHDGSEGKAPS
-180 PNWDDMLF
+180 WDDMLF
-188 QCGLSVRPLGGP
+188 QCRLTVRPTGGA

-239 DRGPGGWVEL
+239 DPGEDGGVAL
-249 LACEILPRAEVPATR
+249 LACEALPRAEVPATR
-264 AGGPLHAPALRLAH
+264 AGGPLDAPVLTVSH
-278 LADPRTSDAQLREEL
+278 LADPAVSADQLREEL
-293 VEFVSAYHGWYAGL
+293 AEFAAAYHAWYVGQ
-307 RSVEV
+307 RSVDV
-312 PAWGREA
+312 PPWGREA
-319 ADRILDRIGQAV
+319 AERILGRVRQAV
-331 TRIESGV
+331 TRIEAGV
-338 RTLFD
+338 RTLCD
-343 PKYPELL
+343 PARPELL

-356 QRVMLLQMR
+356 QRAMLLQMR
-365 HSAPDQAGERRR
+365 HSAPDQAGQRRHR
-377 RTDPAAVDPPVDDQ
+377 SEPVAIEPPVDPK
-391 ATWRPFQ
+391 AAWRPFQ

-404 ALDGVADPGHRDRET
+404 ALDGVADADHRDRET

-442 IALRRIRGEGGGT
+442 IALRRIRGEGDGT
-455 TVLSRYTLSLL
+455 AVLSRYTLSLL

-480 MEHLRRSEPELGL
+480 LEHLRRTEPGLGL
-493 GDEAITIGLWV
+493 GDRPITIGLWV

-509 PNSFQA
+509 PNSFEA
-515 AKDAFDQQR
+515 AKTTFDEQR
-524 QASHPEDVFILDRC
+524 EASHPTDVFILDRC
-538 PWCGTRVL
+538 PWCGTRIL
-546 PPTRSTVRADY
+546 PQSRSGVRSDY
-557 GVRAESGRFS
+557 GVRAEPDDFA
-567 FFCTRDECAFHDV
+567 FNCPRDECAFHDV

-589 LYQEPP
+589 LYRNPP

-610 EPLSGRLFGAG
+610 EPDSGRLFGAG
-621 TANPAPSL
+621 TGNPPPSL

-640 PLGTTVGLYESAVL
+640 PLGTTVGLYEAAVL
-654 ELCTGPDGRP
+654 ELCTDAAGRP

-680 VRALHNQDVQLF
+680 VRALHHQDVQLF
-692 PPSGIDAHDSFFAVP
+692 PPSGLDARDSFFAVP
-707 DDSRPGRLYLGV
+707 DTGRPGRLYLGV

-739 GVHQLPEDHRDDYWT
+739 GVHQLPEEHRDDYWT

-777 AQIRGLDEG
+777 AQLRSLDEG
-786 AGVRGLNDGEV
+786 AGVRALDGEHV
-797 QELTSNLPRAEQPI
+797 QQLDSSVPRADQPI
-811 LLDRLEKPWTD
+811 LLDRLERPWTD

-852 PKTTGEYIQATS
+852 PKTTAEYIQATS
-864 RVGRHRVP
+864 RVGRHHVP

-892 FIDYHSALYRYV
+892 FIDYHRALYRYV

-921 HAALV
+921 HAVLV
-926 VLVRHRLGLAA
+926 ILVRHRLGLAA
-937 ENQAGRITGHR
+937 ENEAGLLTRR
-948 AEADRIAD
+948 KDEAEQIAD
-956 ALADRAAIAEGGA
+956 ALAERAAVAERDATGA
-969 VRKGGDTVRAKTV
+969 DADAV

-987 RELGYHLDDWC
+987 AELGYLLDAWY
-998 RQAEAAAAEGKD
+998 RQTEAAEAEGKS
-1010 LYYRSQGKGQHNL
+1010 LYYGSQGKGQHNL
-1023 LKAFEQRYGLW
+1023 LKSFEQRYGLW
-1034 EALNSMRSVDRECQI
+1034 ETLNSMRSVDRECQI